1 MRVDNKKTLILIDGH
16 ALAFRSY
23 FALERTGMKT
33 TDKVPTWAVFGFFK
47 AVFDLL
53 KNQEIKP
60 DAIAVA
66 FDVGRQTFRVEH
78 YDQYK
83 ANRETMPDT
92 LRSQMGLICEG
103 LQALNIPMYTKE
115 GFEADDVIGTITK
128 EASGQGHKTLILTG
142 DQDAFQLIDREGLV
156 SVLIPSKGELI
167 EYDWEKVHEEL
178 GGYRNQVVDYKAL
191 RGDTSDNIPGIRGI
205 GEKTAVKLL
214 TRFHNLENI
223 LNSTD
228 EIKEKALKQ
237 KLIDG
242 VEMAKMSQFL
252 ATIKRDVDID
262 FDINKTSLELPDVN
276 KVVEFLKKVQLFSF
290 LKNLNEILKPFDY
303 PEEVTKEI
311 SEIAADPKKSTPDPI
326 KSVGEQI
333 QLGLC
338 FEAAGAQESAPT
350 KKQKKEKLKNS
361 CHTITTEEDLKKLI
375 DTLNKQTLF
384 AFDTETTSV
393 NALEADLVGISLAYN
408 PDIQAS
414 NGKIEIKDTGA
425 KTESFYIPVFHRY
438 GEQLDLDYVVSML
451 KPVLE
456 SKNISKTLQ
465 NAKYDVNAL
474 LKYGIKTDGVIF
486 DTMLASYVKDPSR
499 KHGLKVQALEHL
511 DYMMKDI
518 DELIGKGKAQIT
530 MDCVPIEDASD
541 YACDDAFATL
551 ELTRYWA
558 QKLDDE
564 EKKLLYDIEL
574 PTCEVL
580 EKMEAAG
587 ITIDV
592 DYLHQLSNELA
603 ADLSNVEEK
612 VFKLA
617 GTSFNINSPRQV
629 GQILFEELKIKPK
642 GKKRGAKTFSTD
654 VKVLS
659 ELAKDYDI
667 AKYIL
672 DYRHFAKMKN
682 TYVDALPELISPYD
696 GKIHTSYNQTAT
708 VTGRLSSSNP
718 NLQNIPVRTELG
730 NRIRKAFIPSLPD
743 EQVLLSADY
752 SQIELRL
759 LAHCSGDEA
768 MIKAFRTGEDIHAEI
783 AAKIFNVPLEQV
795 TKEMRS
801 RAKAVNFGIV
811 YGQTRYGLAAALK
824 ISADE
829 AQDFIDKYF
838 ATYPGIKEYMEK
850 SVQSAYKNGYAKTM
864 FGRKRYLLD
873 ELVSSNHQIK
883 EFAQRAAINSPL
895 QGAAADLIKMAMV
908 DLDKKLQ
915 TTGSKSKILL
925 QVHDELILEVYK
937 DELDNTK
944 ELVKEAMELGQP
956 LDVPLVV
963 DFEVGST
970 WMQNNEEDG
979 SMENEEI

>member
-1 MRVDNKKTLILIDGH
+1 
-16 ALAFRSY
+16 
-23 FALERTGMKT
+23 MKT

-53 KNQEIKP
+53 RNQKIKP

-78 YDQYK
+78 YEQYK

-103 LQALNIPMYTKE
+103 LEALNIPVYTKE
-115 GFEADDVIGTITK
+115 GYEADDVIGTITK
-128 EASGQGHKTLILTG
+128 EASLQGHKTLILTG
-142 DQDAFQLIDREGLV
+142 DQDAFQLIDRDGLV

-167 EYDWEKVHEEL
+167 EYDWQKVYEKL
-178 GGYRNQVVDYKAL
+178 GVYPNQIVDYKAL

-214 TRFHNLENI
+214 SRFHNLENI

-228 EIKEKALKQ
+228 EIKEKALRQ
-237 KLIDG
+237 KIIDG
-242 VEMAKMSQFL
+242 VEIAKMSQFL
-252 ATIKRDVDID
+252 ATIKRDVDIN
-262 FDINKTSLELPDVN
+262 FDINKTSLVLPDVN
-276 KVVEFLKKVQLFSF
+276 RVADFLKKVQLFSF
-290 LKNLNEILKPFDY
+290 LKNLDEILSPFEY
-303 PEEVTKEI
+303 SEEVTKEI
-311 SEIAADPKKSTPDPI
+311 KELASDPMKPAVQKQENS
-326 KSVGEQI
+326 QM

-338 FEAAGAQESAPT
+338 FEAV
-350 KKQKKEKLKNS
+350 NS
-361 CHTITTEEDLKKLI
+361 SNLETTGVRERNFENIKHTVTTEKQLKELI
-375 DTLNKQTLF
+375 DTLKKMTLF

-393 NALEADLVGISLAYN
+393 NALEADIVGISIAYN
-408 PDIQAS
+408 NDIQAEQS
-414 NGKIEIKDTGA
+414 RIKINGYRE
-425 KTESFYIPVFHRY
+425 KTDSFYIPVFHKY
-438 GEQLDLDYVVSML
+438 GEQLDLDYVIDEL
-451 KPVLE
+451 KPLLE
-456 SKNISKTLQ
+456 DKNICKTLQ

-474 LKYGIKTDGVIF
+474 KKYGVYTQGVIF

-518 DELIGKGKAQIT
+518 ENLIGKGKSQIT
-530 MDCVPIEDASD
+530 MDCVAIEEASD

-551 ELTRYWA
+551 ELTRYWSEN
-558 QKLDDE
+558 LDDE

-574 PTCEVL
+574 PTGAVL
-580 EKMEAAG
+580 EKMETAG
-587 ITIDV
+587 ITV
-592 DYLHQLSNELA
+592 DTEYLKQLSIELG
-603 ADLSNVEEK
+603 ADIKNTEDK
-612 VFKLA
+612 IYKLA
-617 GTSFNINSPRQV
+617 GTSFNINSPKQV
-629 GQILFEELKIKPK
+629 GEILFERLGIKPK
-642 GKKRGAKTFSTD
+642 GKKRGAKNFSTD

-659 ELAKDYDI
+659 ELAKDYEI

-682 TYVDALPELISPYD
+682 TYVDTLPELISPYD

-730 NRIRKAFIPSLPD
+730 NRIRKAFVPSFRN

-759 LAHCSGDEA
+759 LAHCSGDET
-768 MIKAFRTGEDIHAEI
+768 MIRAFNTGEDIHAEI
-783 AAKIFNVPLEQV
+783 AAKVFNVPLNEV

-824 ISADE
+824 ISVDE
-829 AQDFIDKYF
+829 AQDFIDRYF
-838 ATYPGIKEYMEK
+838 LTYPGVKEYMEK
-850 SVQSAYKNGYAKTM
+850 SIQYAYDNGYAKTM

-873 ELVSSNHQIK
+873 ELLSSNHQIK

-895 QGAAADLIKMAMV
+895 QGAAADLIKMAMI
-908 DLDKKLQ
+908 DLDNRIRKENL
-915 TTGSKSKILL
+915 KSQILL

-937 DELDNTK
+937 NELETVK
-944 ELVKEAMELGQP
+944 KLVREAMELGQP
-956 LDVPLVV
+956 LSVPLVV
-963 DFEVGST
+963 DFEIGAT
-970 WMQNNEEDG
+970 WMQNDEEDG
-979 SMENEEI
+979 SIENEEI

>member
-1 MRVDNKKTLILIDGH
+1 
-16 ALAFRSY
+16 
-23 FALERTGMKT
+23 MKT

-53 KNQEIKP
+53 RNQRIKP

-78 YDQYK
+78 YEQYK

-103 LQALNIPMYTKE
+103 LEALNIPVYTKE
-115 GFEADDVIGTITK
+115 GYEADDVIGTITK
-128 EASGQGHKTLILTG
+128 EASLQGHKTLILTG
-142 DQDAFQLIDREGLV
+142 DQDAFQLIDRDGLV

-167 EYDWEKVHEEL
+167 EYDWQKVYEKL
-178 GGYRNQVVDYKAL
+178 GVYPNQIVDYKAL

-214 TRFHNLENI
+214 SRFHNLENI

-228 EIKEKALKQ
+228 EIKEKALRQ
-237 KLIDG
+237 KIIDG
-242 VEMAKMSQFL
+242 VEIAKMSQFL
-252 ATIKRDVDID
+252 ATIKRDVDIN
-262 FDINKTSLELPDVN
+262 FDINKTSLVLPDVN
-276 KVVEFLKKVQLFSF
+276 RVADFLKKVQLFSF
-290 LKNLNEILKPFDY
+290 LKNLDEILSPFEY
-303 PEEVTKEI
+303 SEEVTKEI
-311 SEIAADPKKSTPDPI
+311 KELASDPMKPAVQKQENS
-326 KSVGEQI
+326 QM

-338 FEAAGAQESAPT
+338 FEAV
-350 KKQKKEKLKNS
+350 NS
-361 CHTITTEEDLKKLI
+361 SNLETTGVRERNFENIKHTVTTENQLKELI
-375 DTLNKQTLF
+375 DTLKKMTLF
-384 AFDTETTSV
+384 AIDTETTSV
-393 NALEADLVGISLAYN
+393 NALEADIVGISVAYN
-408 PDIQAS
+408 SDIQAEQGRIKI
-414 NGKIEIKDTGA
+414 NGYRE
-425 KTESFYIPVFHRY
+425 KTESFYIPVFHKY
-438 GEQLDLDYVVSML
+438 GEQLDLDYVIEEL
-451 KPVLE
+451 KPLLE
-456 SKNISKTLQ
+456 DKNICKTLQ
-465 NAKYDVNAL
+465 NAKFDVNAL
-474 LKYGIKTDGVIF
+474 KKYGVYTQGVIF

-518 DELIGKGKAQIT
+518 ENLIGKGKSQIT
-530 MDCVPIEDASD
+530 MDCVAIEEASD

-551 ELTRYWA
+551 ELTRYWSEN
-558 QKLDDE
+558 LDDE

-574 PTCEVL
+574 PTGAVL
-580 EKMEAAG
+580 EKMETAG
-587 ITIDV
+587 ITV
-592 DYLHQLSNELA
+592 DTEYLKQLSIELG
-603 ADLSNVEEK
+603 ADLENTEDK
-612 VFKLA
+612 IYKLA
-617 GTSFNINSPRQV
+617 GTSFNINSPKQV
-629 GQILFEELKIKPK
+629 GEILFERLGIKPK
-642 GKKRGAKTFSTD
+642 GKKRGAKNFSTD

-659 ELAKDYDI
+659 ELAKDYEI

-730 NRIRKAFIPSLPD
+730 NRIRKAFVPSFRN

-759 LAHCSGDEA
+759 LAHCSGDET
-768 MIKAFRTGEDIHAEI
+768 MIRAFNTGEDIHAEI
-783 AAKIFNVPLEQV
+783 AAKVFNVPLNEV

-811 YGQTRYGLAAALK
+811 YGQTRYGLASALK

-829 AQDFIDKYF
+829 AQDFIDRYF
-838 ATYPGIKEYMEK
+838 LTYPGVKEYMEK
-850 SVQSAYKNGYAKTM
+850 SIQYAYDNGYAKTM

-873 ELVSSNHQIK
+873 ELLSSNHQIK

-895 QGAAADLIKMAMV
+895 QGAAADLIKMAMIE
-908 DLDKKLQ
+908 LDNRIEKENL
-915 TTGSKSKILL
+915 KSQILL

-937 DELDNTK
+937 NELETVK
-944 ELVKEAMELGQP
+944 KLVREAMELGQP
-956 LDVPLVV
+956 LSVPLVV
-963 DFEVGST
+963 DFEIGAT
-970 WMQNNEEDG
+970 WMQNDEEDG
-979 SMENEEI
+979 SIENEEI

>member
-1 MRVDNKKTLILIDGH
+1 MKNKKTLILIDGH

-53 KNQEIKP
+53 RNQRIKP

-78 YDQYK
+78 YEQYK

-103 LQALNIPMYTKE
+103 LEALNIPVYTKE
-115 GFEADDVIGTITK
+115 GYEADDVIGTITK
-128 EASGQGHKTLILTG
+128 EASQQGHKTLILTG
-142 DQDAFQLIDREGLV
+142 DQDAFQLIDRDGLV

-167 EYDWEKVHEEL
+167 EYDWQKVYEKL
-178 GGYRNQVVDYKAL
+178 GVYPNQIVDYKAL

-214 TRFHNLENI
+214 SRFHNLENI

-228 EIKEKALKQ
+228 EIKEKALRQ
-237 KLIDG
+237 KIIDG
-242 VEMAKMSQFL
+242 VEIAKMSQFL
-252 ATIKRDVDID
+252 ATIKRDVDIN
-262 FDINKTSLELPDVN
+262 FDINKTSLVLPDVN
-276 KVVEFLKKVQLFSF
+276 RVADFLKKVQLFSF
-290 LKNLNEILKPFDY
+290 LKNLDEILSPFEY
-303 PEEVTKEI
+303 SEEVTKEI
-311 SEIAADPKKSTPDPI
+311 KELASDPMKPAVQKQGNS
-326 KSVGEQI
+326 QM

-338 FEAAGAQESAPT
+338 FEAV
-350 KKQKKEKLKNS
+350 NS
-361 CHTITTEEDLKKLI
+361 SNLETTGVRERNFENIKHTVTTENQLKELI
-375 DTLNKQTLF
+375 DTLKKMTLF
-384 AFDTETTSV
+384 AIDTETTSV
-393 NALEADLVGISLAYN
+393 NALEADIVGISVAYN
-408 PDIQAS
+408 SDIQAEQGRIKI
-414 NGKIEIKDTGA
+414 NGYRE
-425 KTESFYIPVFHRY
+425 KTESFYIPVFHKY
-438 GEQLDLDYVVSML
+438 GEQLDLDYVIEEL
-451 KPVLE
+451 KPLLE
-456 SKNISKTLQ
+456 DKNICKTLQ

-474 LKYGIKTDGVIF
+474 KKYGVYTQGVIF

-518 DELIGKGKAQIT
+518 ENLIGKGKSQIT
-530 MDCVPIEDASD
+530 MDCVAIEEASD

-551 ELTRYWA
+551 ELTRYWSEN
-558 QKLDDE
+558 LDDE

-574 PTCEVL
+574 PTGAVL
-580 EKMEAAG
+580 EKMETAG
-587 ITIDV
+587 ITV
-592 DYLHQLSNELA
+592 DTEYLKQLSIELG
-603 ADLSNVEEK
+603 ADLENTEDK
-612 VFKLA
+612 IYKLA
-617 GTSFNINSPRQV
+617 GTSFNINSPKQV
-629 GQILFEELKIKPK
+629 GEILFERLGIKPK
-642 GKKRGAKTFSTD
+642 GKKRGAKNFSTD

-659 ELAKDYDI
+659 ELAKDYEI

-682 TYVDALPELISPYD
+682 TYVDTLPELISPYD

-730 NRIRKAFIPSLPD
+730 NRIRKAFVPSFRN

-759 LAHCSGDEA
+759 LAHCSGDET
-768 MIKAFRTGEDIHAEI
+768 MIRAFNTGEDIHAEI
-783 AAKIFNVPLEQV
+783 AAKVFNVPLNEV

-811 YGQTRYGLAAALK
+811 YGQTRYGLASALK

-829 AQDFIDKYF
+829 AQDFIDRYF
-838 ATYPGIKEYMEK
+838 LTYPGVKEYMEK
-850 SVQSAYKNGYAKTM
+850 SIQYAYDNGYAKTM

-873 ELVSSNHQIK
+873 ELLSSNHQIK

-895 QGAAADLIKMAMV
+895 QGAAADLIKMAMIE
-908 DLDKKLQ
+908 LDNRIEKENL
-915 TTGSKSKILL
+915 KSQILL

-937 DELDNTK
+937 NELETVK
-944 ELVKEAMELGQP
+944 KLVREAMELGQP
-956 LDVPLVV
+956 LSVPLVV
-963 DFEVGST
+963 DFEIGAT
-970 WMQNNEEDG
+970 WMQNDEEDG
-979 SMENEEI
+979 SIENEEI

>member
-1 MRVDNKKTLILIDGH
+1 MKNKKTLILIDGH

-53 KNQEIKP
+53 RNQRIKP

-78 YDQYK
+78 YEQYK

-103 LQALNIPMYTKE
+103 LEALNIPVYTKE
-115 GFEADDVIGTITK
+115 GYEADDVIGTITK
-128 EASGQGHKTLILTG
+128 EASLQGHKTLILTG
-142 DQDAFQLIDREGLV
+142 DQDAFQLIDRDGLV

-167 EYDWEKVHEEL
+167 EYDWQKVYEKL
-178 GGYRNQVVDYKAL
+178 GVYPNQIVDYKAL

-214 TRFHNLENI
+214 SRFHNLENI

-228 EIKEKALKQ
+228 EIKEKALRQ
-237 KLIDG
+237 KIIDG
-242 VEMAKMSQFL
+242 VEIAKMSQFL
-252 ATIKRDVDID
+252 ATIKRDVDIN
-262 FDINKTSLELPDVN
+262 FDINKTSLVLPDVN
-276 KVVEFLKKVQLFSF
+276 RVADFLKKVQLFSF
-290 LKNLNEILKPFDY
+290 LKNLDEILSPFEY
-303 PEEVTKEI
+303 SEEVTKEI
-311 SEIAADPKKSTPDPI
+311 KELASDPMKPAVQKQENS
-326 KSVGEQI
+326 QM

-338 FEAAGAQESAPT
+338 FEAV
-350 KKQKKEKLKNS
+350 NS
-361 CHTITTEEDLKKLI
+361 SNLETTGVRERNFENIKHTVTTENQLKELI
-375 DTLNKQTLF
+375 DTLKKMTLF
-384 AFDTETTSV
+384 AIDTETTSV
-393 NALEADLVGISLAYN
+393 NALEADIVGISVAYN
-408 PDIQAS
+408 SDIQAEQGRIKI
-414 NGKIEIKDTGA
+414 NGYRE
-425 KTESFYIPVFHRY
+425 KTESFYIPVFHKY
-438 GEQLDLDYVVSML
+438 GEQLDLDYVIEEL
-451 KPVLE
+451 KPLLE
-456 SKNISKTLQ
+456 DKNICKTLQ
-465 NAKYDVNAL
+465 NAKFDVNAL
-474 LKYGIKTDGVIF
+474 KKYGVYTQGVIF

-518 DELIGKGKAQIT
+518 ENLIGKGKSQIT
-530 MDCVPIEDASD
+530 MDCVAIEEASD

-551 ELTRYWA
+551 ELTRYWSEN
-558 QKLDDE
+558 LDDE

-574 PTCEVL
+574 PTGAVL
-580 EKMEAAG
+580 EKMETAG
-587 ITIDV
+587 ITV
-592 DYLHQLSNELA
+592 DTEYLKQLSIELG
-603 ADLSNVEEK
+603 ADLENTEDK
-612 VFKLA
+612 IYKLA
-617 GTSFNINSPRQV
+617 GTSFNINSPKQV
-629 GQILFEELKIKPK
+629 GEILFERLGIKPK
-642 GKKRGAKTFSTD
+642 GKKRGAKNFSTD

-659 ELAKDYDI
+659 ELAKDYEI

-682 TYVDALPELISPYD
+682 TYVDTLPELISPYD

-730 NRIRKAFIPSLPD
+730 NRIRKAFVPSFRN

-759 LAHCSGDEA
+759 LAHCSGDET
-768 MIKAFRTGEDIHAEI
+768 MIRAFNTGEDIHAEI
-783 AAKIFNVPLEQV
+783 AAKVFNVPLNEV

-811 YGQTRYGLAAALK
+811 YGQTRYGLASALK

-829 AQDFIDKYF
+829 AQDFIDRYF
-838 ATYPGIKEYMEK
+838 LTYPGVKEYMEK
-850 SVQSAYKNGYAKTM
+850 SIQYAYDNGYAKTM

-873 ELVSSNHQIK
+873 ELLSSNHQIK

-895 QGAAADLIKMAMV
+895 QGAAADLIKMAMIE
-908 DLDKKLQ
+908 LDNRIEKENL
-915 TTGSKSKILL
+915 KSQILL

-937 DELDNTK
+937 NELETVK
-944 ELVKEAMELGQP
+944 KLVREAMELGQP
-956 LDVPLVV
+956 LSVPLVV
-963 DFEVGST
+963 DFEIGAT
-970 WMQNNEEDG
+970 WMQNDEEDG
-979 SMENEEI
+979 SIENEEI

>member
-1 MRVDNKKTLILIDGH
+1 
-16 ALAFRSY
+16 
-23 FALERTGMKT
+23 MKT

-53 KNQEIKP
+53 RNQRIKP

-78 YDQYK
+78 YEQYK

-103 LQALNIPMYTKE
+103 LEALNIPVYTKE
-115 GFEADDVIGTITK
+115 GYEADDVIGTITK
-128 EASGQGHKTLILTG
+128 EASLQGHKTLILTG
-142 DQDAFQLIDREGLV
+142 DQDAFQLIDRDGLV

-167 EYDWEKVHEEL
+167 EYDWQKVYEKL
-178 GGYRNQVVDYKAL
+178 GVYPNQIVDYKAL

-214 TRFHNLENI
+214 SRFHNLENI
-223 LNSTD
+223 LNSPD
-228 EIKEKALKQ
+228 EIKEKALRQ
-237 KLIDG
+237 KIIDG
-242 VEMAKMSQFL
+242 VEIAKMSQFL
-252 ATIKRDVDID
+252 ATIKRDVDIN
-262 FDINKTSLELPDVN
+262 FDINKTSLVLPDVN
-276 KVVEFLKKVQLFSF
+276 RVADFLKKVQLFSF
-290 LKNLNEILKPFDY
+290 LKNLDEILSPFEY
-303 PEEVTKEI
+303 SEEVTKEI
-311 SEIAADPKKSTPDPI
+311 KELASDPMKPAVQKQENS
-326 KSVGEQI
+326 QM

-338 FEAAGAQESAPT
+338 FEAV
-350 KKQKKEKLKNS
+350 NS
-361 CHTITTEEDLKKLI
+361 SNLETTGVRERNFENIKHTVTTENQLKELI
-375 DTLNKQTLF
+375 DTLKKMTLF

-393 NALEADLVGISLAYN
+393 NALEADIVGISVAYN
-408 PDIQAS
+408 SDIQAEQGRIKI
-414 NGKIEIKDTGA
+414 NGYRE
-425 KTESFYIPVFHRY
+425 KTESFYIPVFHKY
-438 GEQLDLDYVVSML
+438 GEQLDLDYVIEEL
-451 KPVLE
+451 KPLLE
-456 SKNISKTLQ
+456 DKNICKTLQ

-474 LKYGIKTDGVIF
+474 KKYGVYTQGVIF

-518 DELIGKGKAQIT
+518 ENLIGKGKSQIT
-530 MDCVPIEDASD
+530 MDCVAIEEASD

-551 ELTRYWA
+551 ELTRYWSEN
-558 QKLDDE
+558 LDDE

-574 PTCEVL
+574 PTGAVL
-580 EKMEAAG
+580 EKMETAG
-587 ITIDV
+587 ITV
-592 DYLHQLSNELA
+592 DTEYLKQLSIELG
-603 ADLSNVEEK
+603 ADLENTEDK
-612 VFKLA
+612 IYKLA
-617 GTSFNINSPRQV
+617 GTSFNINSPKQV
-629 GQILFEELKIKPK
+629 GEILFERLGIKPK
-642 GKKRGAKTFSTD
+642 GKKRGAKNFSTD

-659 ELAKDYDI
+659 ELAKDYEI

-682 TYVDALPELISPYD
+682 TYVDTLPELISPYD

-730 NRIRKAFIPSLPD
+730 NRIRKAFVPSFRN

-759 LAHCSGDEA
+759 LAHCSGDET
-768 MIKAFRTGEDIHAEI
+768 MIRAFNTGEDIHAEI
-783 AAKIFNVPLEQV
+783 AAKVFNVPLNEV

-811 YGQTRYGLAAALK
+811 YGQTRYGLASALK

-829 AQDFIDKYF
+829 AQDFIDRYF
-838 ATYPGIKEYMEK
+838 LTYPGVKEYMEK
-850 SVQSAYKNGYAKTM
+850 SIQYAYDNGYAKTM

-873 ELVSSNHQIK
+873 ELLSSNHQIK

-895 QGAAADLIKMAMV
+895 QGAAADLIKMAMIE
-908 DLDKKLQ
+908 LDNRIEKENL
-915 TTGSKSKILL
+915 KSQILL

-937 DELDNTK
+937 NELETVK
-944 ELVKEAMELGQP
+944 KLVREAMELGQP
-956 LDVPLVV
+956 LSVPLVV
-963 DFEVGST
+963 DFEIGAT
-970 WMQNNEEDG
+970 WMQNDEEDG
-979 SMENEEI
+979 SIENEEI

>member
-1 MRVDNKKTLILIDGH
+1 MKNKKTLILIDGH

-53 KNQEIKP
+53 RNQRIKP

-78 YDQYK
+78 YEQYK

-103 LQALNIPMYTKE
+103 LEALNIPVYTKE
-115 GFEADDVIGTITK
+115 GYEADDVIGTITK
-128 EASGQGHKTLILTG
+128 EASLQGHKTLILTG
-142 DQDAFQLIDREGLV
+142 DQDAFQLIDRDGLV

-167 EYDWEKVHEEL
+167 EYDWQKVYEKL
-178 GGYRNQVVDYKAL
+178 GVYPNQIVDYKAL

-214 TRFHNLENI
+214 SRFHNLENI

-228 EIKEKALKQ
+228 EIKEKALRQ
-237 KLIDG
+237 KIIDG
-242 VEMAKMSQFL
+242 VEIAKMSQFL
-252 ATIKRDVDID
+252 ATIKRDVDIN
-262 FDINKTSLELPDVN
+262 FDINKTSLVLPDVN
-276 KVVEFLKKVQLFSF
+276 RVADFLKKVQLFSF
-290 LKNLNEILKPFDY
+290 LKNLDEILSPFEY
-303 PEEVTKEI
+303 SEEVTKEI
-311 SEIAADPKKSTPDPI
+311 KELASDPMKPAVQKQENS
-326 KSVGEQI
+326 QM

-338 FEAAGAQESAPT
+338 FEAV
-350 KKQKKEKLKNS
+350 NS
-361 CHTITTEEDLKKLI
+361 SNLETTGVRERNFENIKHTVTTENQLKELI
-375 DTLNKQTLF
+375 DTLKKMTLF
-384 AFDTETTSV
+384 AIDTETTSV
-393 NALEADLVGISLAYN
+393 NALEADIVGISVAYN
-408 PDIQAS
+408 SDIQAEQGRIKI
-414 NGKIEIKDTGA
+414 NGYRE
-425 KTESFYIPVFHRY
+425 KTESFYIPVFHKY
-438 GEQLDLDYVVSML
+438 GEQLDLDYVIEEL
-451 KPVLE
+451 KPLLE
-456 SKNISKTLQ
+456 DKNICKTLQ
-465 NAKYDVNAL
+465 NAKFDVNAL
-474 LKYGIKTDGVIF
+474 KKYGVYTQGVIF

-518 DELIGKGKAQIT
+518 ENLIGKGKSQIT
-530 MDCVPIEDASD
+530 MDCVAIEEASD

-551 ELTRYWA
+551 ELTRYWSEN
-558 QKLDDE
+558 LDDE

-574 PTCEVL
+574 PTGAVL
-580 EKMEAAG
+580 EKMETAG
-587 ITIDV
+587 ITV
-592 DYLHQLSNELA
+592 DTEYLKQLSIELG
-603 ADLSNVEEK
+603 ADLENTEDK
-612 VFKLA
+612 IYKLA
-617 GTSFNINSPRQV
+617 GTSFNINSPKQV
-629 GQILFEELKIKPK
+629 GEILFERLGIKPK
-642 GKKRGAKTFSTD
+642 GKKRGAKNFSTD

-659 ELAKDYDI
+659 ELAKDYEI

-730 NRIRKAFIPSLPD
+730 NRIRKAFVPSFRN

-759 LAHCSGDEA
+759 LAHCSGDET
-768 MIKAFRTGEDIHAEI
+768 MIRAFNTGEDIHAEI
-783 AAKIFNVPLEQV
+783 AAKVFNVPLNEV

-811 YGQTRYGLAAALK
+811 YGQTRYGLASALK

-829 AQDFIDKYF
+829 AQDFIDRYF
-838 ATYPGIKEYMEK
+838 LTYPGVKEYMEK
-850 SVQSAYKNGYAKTM
+850 SIQYAYDNGYAKTM

-873 ELVSSNHQIK
+873 ELLSSNHQIK

-895 QGAAADLIKMAMV
+895 QGAAADLIKMAMIE
-908 DLDKKLQ
+908 LDNRIEKENL
-915 TTGSKSKILL
+915 KSQILL

-937 DELDNTK
+937 NELETVK
-944 ELVKEAMELGQP
+944 KLVREAMELGQP
-956 LDVPLVV
+956 LSVPLVV
-963 DFEVGST
+963 DFEIGAT
-970 WMQNNEEDG
+970 WMQNDEEDG
-979 SMENEEI
+979 SIENEEI

>member
-1 MRVDNKKTLILIDGH
+1 MKNKKTLILIDGH

-53 KNQEIKP
+53 RNQRIKP

-78 YDQYK
+78 YEQYK

-103 LQALNIPMYTKE
+103 LEALNIPVYTKE
-115 GFEADDVIGTITK
+115 GYEADDVIGTITK
-128 EASGQGHKTLILTG
+128 EASQQGHKTLILTG
-142 DQDAFQLIDREGLV
+142 DQDAFQLIDRDGLV

-167 EYDWEKVHEEL
+167 EYDWQKVYEKL
-178 GGYRNQVVDYKAL
+178 GVYPNQIVDYKAL

-214 TRFHNLENI
+214 SRFHNLENI

-228 EIKEKALKQ
+228 EIKEKALRQ
-237 KLIDG
+237 KIIDG
-242 VEMAKMSQFL
+242 VEIAKMSQFL
-252 ATIKRDVDID
+252 ATIKRDVDIN
-262 FDINKTSLELPDVN
+262 FDINKTSLVLPDVN
-276 KVVEFLKKVQLFSF
+276 RVADFLKKVQLFSF
-290 LKNLNEILKPFDY
+290 LKNLDEILSPFEY
-303 PEEVTKEI
+303 SEEVTKEI
-311 SEIAADPKKSTPDPI
+311 KELASDPMKPAVQKQENS
-326 KSVGEQI
+326 QM

-338 FEAAGAQESAPT
+338 FEAV
-350 KKQKKEKLKNS
+350 NS
-361 CHTITTEEDLKKLI
+361 SNLETTGVRERNFENIKHTVTTENQLKELI
-375 DTLNKQTLF
+375 DTLKKMTLF
-384 AFDTETTSV
+384 AIDTETTSV
-393 NALEADLVGISLAYN
+393 NALEADIVGISVAYN
-408 PDIQAS
+408 SDIQAEQGRIKI
-414 NGKIEIKDTGA
+414 NGYRE
-425 KTESFYIPVFHRY
+425 KTESFYIPVFHKY
-438 GEQLDLDYVVSML
+438 GEQLDLDYVIEEL
-451 KPVLE
+451 KPLLE
-456 SKNISKTLQ
+456 DKNICKTLQ

-474 LKYGIKTDGVIF
+474 KKYGVYTQGVIF

-518 DELIGKGKAQIT
+518 ENLIGKGKSQIT
-530 MDCVPIEDASD
+530 MDCVAIEEASD

-551 ELTRYWA
+551 ELTRYWSEN
-558 QKLDDE
+558 LDDE

-574 PTCEVL
+574 PAGAVL
-580 EKMEAAG
+580 EKMETAG
-587 ITIDV
+587 ITV
-592 DYLHQLSNELA
+592 DTEYLKQLSIELG
-603 ADLSNVEEK
+603 ADLENTEDK
-612 VFKLA
+612 IYKLA
-617 GTSFNINSPRQV
+617 GTSFNINSPKQV
-629 GQILFEELKIKPK
+629 GEILFERLGIKPK
-642 GKKRGAKTFSTD
+642 GKKRGAKNFSTD

-659 ELAKDYDI
+659 ELAKDYEI

-682 TYVDALPELISPYD
+682 TYVDTLPELISPYD

-730 NRIRKAFIPSLPD
+730 NRIRKAFVPSFRN

-759 LAHCSGDEA
+759 LAHCSGDET
-768 MIKAFRTGEDIHAEI
+768 MIRAFNTGEDIHAEI
-783 AAKIFNVPLEQV
+783 AAKVFNVPLNEV

-811 YGQTRYGLAAALK
+811 YGQTRYGLASALK

-829 AQDFIDKYF
+829 AQDFIDRYF
-838 ATYPGIKEYMEK
+838 LTYPGVKEYMEK
-850 SVQSAYKNGYAKTM
+850 SIQYAYDNGYAKTM

-873 ELVSSNHQIK
+873 ELLSSNHQIK

-895 QGAAADLIKMAMV
+895 QGAAADLIKMAMIE
-908 DLDKKLQ
+908 LDNRIEKENL
-915 TTGSKSKILL
+915 KSQILL

-937 DELDNTK
+937 NELETVK
-944 ELVKEAMELGQP
+944 KLVREAMELGQP
-956 LDVPLVV
+956 LSVPLVV
-963 DFEVGST
+963 DFEIGAT
-970 WMQNNEEDG
+970 WMQNDEEDG
-979 SMENEEI
+979 SIENEEI

>member
-1 MRVDNKKTLILIDGH
+1 MKNKKTLILIDGH

-53 KNQEIKP
+53 RNQRIKP

-78 YDQYK
+78 YEQYK

-103 LQALNIPMYTKE
+103 LEALNIPVYTKE
-115 GFEADDVIGTITK
+115 GYEADDVIGTITK
-128 EASGQGHKTLILTG
+128 EASLQGHKTLILTG
-142 DQDAFQLIDREGLV
+142 DQDAFQLIDRDGLV

-167 EYDWEKVHEEL
+167 EYDWQKVYEKL
-178 GGYRNQVVDYKAL
+178 GVYPNQIVDYKAL

-214 TRFHNLENI
+214 SRFHNLENI

-228 EIKEKALKQ
+228 EIKEKALRQ
-237 KLIDG
+237 KIIDG
-242 VEMAKMSQFL
+242 VEIAKMSQFL
-252 ATIKRDVDID
+252 ATIKRDVDIN
-262 FDINKTSLELPDVN
+262 FDINKTSLVLPDVN
-276 KVVEFLKKVQLFSF
+276 RVADFLKKVQLFSF
-290 LKNLNEILKPFDY
+290 LKNLDEILSPFEY
-303 PEEVTKEI
+303 SEEVTKEI
-311 SEIAADPKKSTPDPI
+311 KELASDPMKPAVQKQGNS
-326 KSVGEQI
+326 QM

-338 FEAAGAQESAPT
+338 FEAV
-350 KKQKKEKLKNS
+350 NS
-361 CHTITTEEDLKKLI
+361 SNLETTGVRERNFENIKHTVTTENQLKELI
-375 DTLNKQTLF
+375 DTLKKMTLF
-384 AFDTETTSV
+384 AIDTETTSV
-393 NALEADLVGISLAYN
+393 NALEADIVGISVAYN
-408 PDIQAS
+408 SDIQAEQGRIKI
-414 NGKIEIKDTGA
+414 NGYRE
-425 KTESFYIPVFHRY
+425 KTESFYIPVFHKY
-438 GEQLDLDYVVSML
+438 GEQLDLDYVIEEL
-451 KPVLE
+451 KPLLE
-456 SKNISKTLQ
+456 DKNICKTLQ

-474 LKYGIKTDGVIF
+474 KKYGVYTQGVIF

-518 DELIGKGKAQIT
+518 ENLIGKGKSQIT
-530 MDCVPIEDASD
+530 MDCVAIEEASD

-551 ELTRYWA
+551 ELTRYWSEN
-558 QKLDDE
+558 LDDE

-574 PTCEVL
+574 PAGAVL
-580 EKMEAAG
+580 EKMETAG
-587 ITIDV
+587 ITV
-592 DYLHQLSNELA
+592 DTEYLKQLSIELG
-603 ADLSNVEEK
+603 ADLENTEDK
-612 VFKLA
+612 IYKLA
-617 GTSFNINSPRQV
+617 GTSFNINSPKQV
-629 GQILFEELKIKPK
+629 GEILFERLGIKPK
-642 GKKRGAKTFSTD
+642 GKKRGAKNFSTD

-659 ELAKDYDI
+659 ELAKDYEI

-682 TYVDALPELISPYD
+682 TYVDTLPELISPYD

-730 NRIRKAFIPSLPD
+730 NRIRKAFVPSFRN

-768 MIKAFRTGEDIHAEI
+768 MIRAFNTGEDIHAEI
-783 AAKIFNVPLEQV
+783 AAKVFNVPLNEV

-811 YGQTRYGLAAALK
+811 YGQTRYGLASALK

-829 AQDFIDKYF
+829 AQDFIDRYF
-838 ATYPGIKEYMEK
+838 LTYPGVKEYMEK
-850 SVQSAYKNGYAKTM
+850 SIQYAYDNGYAKTM

-873 ELVSSNHQIK
+873 ELLSSNHQIK

-895 QGAAADLIKMAMV
+895 QGAAADLIKMAMIE
-908 DLDKKLQ
+908 LDNRIEKENL
-915 TTGSKSKILL
+915 KSQILL

-937 DELDNTK
+937 NELETVK
-944 ELVKEAMELGQP
+944 KLVREAMELGQP
-956 LDVPLVV
+956 LSVPLVV
-963 DFEVGST
+963 DFEIGAT
-970 WMQNNEEDG
+970 WMQNDEEDG
-979 SMENEEI
+979 SIENEEI

>member
-1 MRVDNKKTLILIDGH
+1 MKNKKTLILIDGH

-53 KNQEIKP
+53 RNQRIKP

-78 YDQYK
+78 YEQYK

-103 LQALNIPMYTKE
+103 LEALNIPVYTKE
-115 GFEADDVIGTITK
+115 GYEADDVIGTITK
-128 EASGQGHKTLILTG
+128 EASLQGHKTLILTG
-142 DQDAFQLIDREGLV
+142 DQDAFQLIDRDGLV

-167 EYDWEKVHEEL
+167 EYDWQKVYEKL
-178 GGYRNQVVDYKAL
+178 GVYPNQIVDYKAL
-191 RGDTSDNIPGIRGI
+191 RGDTSDNIPGIMGI

-214 TRFHNLENI
+214 SRFHNLENI

-228 EIKEKALKQ
+228 EIKEKALRQ
-237 KLIDG
+237 KIIDG
-242 VEMAKMSQFL
+242 VEIAKMSQFL
-252 ATIKRDVDID
+252 ATIKRDVDIN
-262 FDINKTSLELPDVN
+262 FDINKTSLVLPDVN
-276 KVVEFLKKVQLFSF
+276 RVADFLKKVQLFSF
-290 LKNLNEILKPFDY
+290 LKNLDEILSPFEY
-303 PEEVTKEI
+303 SEEVTKEI
-311 SEIAADPKKSTPDPI
+311 KELASDPMKPAVQKQENS
-326 KSVGEQI
+326 QM

-338 FEAAGAQESAPT
+338 FEAV
-350 KKQKKEKLKNS
+350 NS
-361 CHTITTEEDLKKLI
+361 SNLETTGVRERNFENIKHTVTTENQLKELI
-375 DTLNKQTLF
+375 DTLKKMTLF
-384 AFDTETTSV
+384 AIDTETTSV
-393 NALEADLVGISLAYN
+393 NALEADIVGISVAYN
-408 PDIQAS
+408 SDIQAEQGRIKI
-414 NGKIEIKDTGA
+414 NGYRE
-425 KTESFYIPVFHRY
+425 KTESFYIPVFHKY
-438 GEQLDLDYVVSML
+438 GEQLDLDYVIEEL
-451 KPVLE
+451 KPLLE
-456 SKNISKTLQ
+456 DKNICKTLQ

-474 LKYGIKTDGVIF
+474 KKYGVYTQGAIF

-518 DELIGKGKAQIT
+518 ENLIGKGKSQIT
-530 MDCVPIEDASD
+530 MDCVAIEEASD

-551 ELTRYWA
+551 ELTRYWSEN
-558 QKLDDE
+558 LDDE

-574 PTCEVL
+574 PTGAVL
-580 EKMEAAG
+580 EKMETAG
-587 ITIDV
+587 ITV
-592 DYLHQLSNELA
+592 DTEYLKQLSIELG
-603 ADLSNVEEK
+603 ADLENTEDK
-612 VFKLA
+612 IYKLA
-617 GTSFNINSPRQV
+617 GTSFNINSPKQV
-629 GQILFEELKIKPK
+629 GEILFERLGIKPK
-642 GKKRGAKTFSTD
+642 GKKRGAKNFSTD

-659 ELAKDYDI
+659 ELAKDYEI

-682 TYVDALPELISPYD
+682 TYVDTLPELISPYD

-730 NRIRKAFIPSLPD
+730 NRIRKAFVPSFRN

-759 LAHCSGDEA
+759 LAHCSGDET
-768 MIKAFRTGEDIHAEI
+768 MIRAFNTGEDIHAEI
-783 AAKIFNVPLEQV
+783 AAKVFNVPLNEV

-811 YGQTRYGLAAALK
+811 YGQTRYGLASALK

-829 AQDFIDKYF
+829 AQDFIDRYF
-838 ATYPGIKEYMEK
+838 LTYPGVKEYMEK
-850 SVQSAYKNGYAKTM
+850 SIQYAYDNGYAKTM

-873 ELVSSNHQIK
+873 ELLSSNHQIK

-895 QGAAADLIKMAMV
+895 QGAAADLIKMAMIE
-908 DLDKKLQ
+908 LDNRIEKENL
-915 TTGSKSKILL
+915 KSQILL

-937 DELDNTK
+937 NELETVK
-944 ELVKEAMELGQP
+944 KLVREAMELGQP
-956 LDVPLVV
+956 LSVPLVV
-963 DFEVGST
+963 DFEIGAT
-970 WMQNNEEDG
+970 WMQNDEEDG
-979 SMENEEI
+979 SIENEEI

>member
-1 MRVDNKKTLILIDGH
+1 MKNKKTLILIDGH

-53 KNQEIKP
+53 RNQRIKP

-78 YDQYK
+78 YEQYK

-103 LQALNIPMYTKE
+103 LEALNIPVYTKE
-115 GFEADDVIGTITK
+115 GYEADDVIGTITK
-128 EASGQGHKTLILTG
+128 EASLQGHKTLILTG
-142 DQDAFQLIDREGLV
+142 DQDAFQLIDRDGLV

-167 EYDWEKVHEEL
+167 EYDWQKVYEKL
-178 GGYRNQVVDYKAL
+178 GVYPNQIVDYKAL

-214 TRFHNLENI
+214 SRFHNLENI

-228 EIKEKALKQ
+228 EIKEKAIRQ
-237 KLIDG
+237 KIIDG
-242 VEMAKMSQFL
+242 VEIAKMSQFL
-252 ATIKRDVDID
+252 ATIKRDVDIN
-262 FDINKTSLELPDVN
+262 FDINKTSLVLPDVN
-276 KVVEFLKKVQLFSF
+276 RVADFLKKVQLFSF
-290 LKNLNEILKPFDY
+290 LKNLDEILSPFEY
-303 PEEVTKEI
+303 SEEVTKEI
-311 SEIAADPKKSTPDPI
+311 KELASDPMKPAVQKQENS
-326 KSVGEQI
+326 QM

-338 FEAAGAQESAPT
+338 FEAV
-350 KKQKKEKLKNS
+350 NS
-361 CHTITTEEDLKKLI
+361 SNLETTGVRERNFENIKHTVTTENQLKELI
-375 DTLNKQTLF
+375 DTLKKMTLF
-384 AFDTETTSV
+384 AIDTETTSV
-393 NALEADLVGISLAYN
+393 NALEADIVGISVAYN
-408 PDIQAS
+408 SDIQAEQGRIKI
-414 NGKIEIKDTGA
+414 NGYRE
-425 KTESFYIPVFHRY
+425 KTESFYIPVFHKY
-438 GEQLDLDYVVSML
+438 GEQLDLDYVIDEL
-451 KPVLE
+451 KPLLE
-456 SKNISKTLQ
+456 DKNICKTLQ

-474 LKYGIKTDGVIF
+474 KKYGVYTQGVIF

-518 DELIGKGKAQIT
+518 ENLIGKGKSQIT
-530 MDCVPIEDASD
+530 MDCVAIEEASD

-551 ELTRYWA
+551 ELTRYWSEN
-558 QKLDDE
+558 LDDE

-574 PTCEVL
+574 PTGAVL
-580 EKMEAAG
+580 EKMETAG
-587 ITIDV
+587 ITV
-592 DYLHQLSNELA
+592 DTEYLKQLSIELG
-603 ADLSNVEEK
+603 ADLENTEDK
-612 VFKLA
+612 IYKLA
-617 GTSFNINSPRQV
+617 GTSFNINSPKQV
-629 GQILFEELKIKPK
+629 GEILFERLGIKPK
-642 GKKRGAKTFSTD
+642 GKKRGAKNFSTD

-659 ELAKDYDI
+659 ELAKDYEI

-682 TYVDALPELISPYD
+682 TYVDTLPELISPYD

-730 NRIRKAFIPSLPD
+730 NRIRKAFVPSFRN

-759 LAHCSGDEA
+759 LAHCSGDET
-768 MIKAFRTGEDIHAEI
+768 MIRAFNTGEDIHAEI
-783 AAKIFNVPLEQV
+783 AAKVFNVPLNEV

-811 YGQTRYGLAAALK
+811 YGQTRYGLASALK

-829 AQDFIDKYF
+829 AQDFIDRYF
-838 ATYPGIKEYMEK
+838 LTYPGVKEYMEK
-850 SVQSAYKNGYAKTM
+850 SIQYAYDNGYAKTM

-873 ELVSSNHQIK
+873 ELLSSNHQIK

-895 QGAAADLIKMAMV
+895 QGAAADLIKMAMIE
-908 DLDKKLQ
+908 LDNRIEKENL
-915 TTGSKSKILL
+915 KSQILL

-937 DELDNTK
+937 NELETVK
-944 ELVKEAMELGQP
+944 KLVREAMELGQP
-956 LDVPLVV
+956 LSVPLVV
-963 DFEVGST
+963 DFEIGAT
-970 WMQNNEEDG
+970 WMQNDEEDG
-979 SMENEEI
+979 SIENEEI

>member
-1 MRVDNKKTLILIDGH
+1 
-16 ALAFRSY
+16 
-23 FALERTGMKT
+23 MKT

-53 KNQEIKP
+53 RNQRIKP

-78 YDQYK
+78 YEQYK

-103 LQALNIPMYTKE
+103 LEALNIPVYTKE
-115 GFEADDVIGTITK
+115 GYEADDVIGTITK
-128 EASGQGHKTLILTG
+128 EASLQGHKTLILTG
-142 DQDAFQLIDREGLV
+142 DQDAFQLIDRDGLV

-167 EYDWEKVHEEL
+167 EYDWQKVYEKL
-178 GGYRNQVVDYKAL
+178 GVYPNQIVDYKAL

-214 TRFHNLENI
+214 SRFHNLENI

-228 EIKEKALKQ
+228 EIKEKALRQ
-237 KLIDG
+237 KIIDG
-242 VEMAKMSQFL
+242 VEIAKMSQFL
-252 ATIKRDVDID
+252 ATIKRDVDIN
-262 FDINKTSLELPDVN
+262 FDINKTSLVLPDVN
-276 KVVEFLKKVQLFSF
+276 RVADFLKKVQLFSF
-290 LKNLNEILKPFDY
+290 LKNLDEILSPFEY
-303 PEEVTKEI
+303 SEEVTKEI
-311 SEIAADPKKSTPDPI
+311 KELASDPMKPAVQKQENS
-326 KSVGEQI
+326 QM

-338 FEAAGAQESAPT
+338 FEAV
-350 KKQKKEKLKNS
+350 NS
-361 CHTITTEEDLKKLI
+361 SNLETTGVRERNFENIKHTVTTENQLKELI
-375 DTLNKQTLF
+375 DTLKKMTLF
-384 AFDTETTSV
+384 AIDTETTSV
-393 NALEADLVGISLAYN
+393 NALEADIVGISVAYN
-408 PDIQAS
+408 SDIQAEQGRIKI
-414 NGKIEIKDTGA
+414 NGYRE
-425 KTESFYIPVFHRY
+425 KTESFYIPVFHKY
-438 GEQLDLDYVVSML
+438 GEQLDLDYVIEEL
-451 KPVLE
+451 KPLLE
-456 SKNISKTLQ
+456 DKNICKTLQ

-474 LKYGIKTDGVIF
+474 KKYGVYTQGVIF

-518 DELIGKGKAQIT
+518 ENLIGKGKSQIT
-530 MDCVPIEDASD
+530 MDCVAIEEASD

-551 ELTRYWA
+551 ELTRYWSEN
-558 QKLDDE
+558 LDDE

-574 PTCEVL
+574 PTGAVL
-580 EKMEAAG
+580 EKMETAG
-587 ITIDV
+587 ITV
-592 DYLHQLSNELA
+592 DTEYLKQLSIELG
-603 ADLSNVEEK
+603 ADLENTEDK
-612 VFKLA
+612 IYKLA
-617 GTSFNINSPRQV
+617 GTSFNINSPKQV
-629 GQILFEELKIKPK
+629 GEILFERLGIKPK
-642 GKKRGAKTFSTD
+642 GKKRGAKNFSTD

-659 ELAKDYDI
+659 ELAKDYEI

-682 TYVDALPELISPYD
+682 TYVDTLPELISPYD

-730 NRIRKAFIPSLPD
+730 NRIRKAFVPSFRN

-759 LAHCSGDEA
+759 LAHCSGDET
-768 MIKAFRTGEDIHAEI
+768 MIRAFNTGEDIHAEI
-783 AAKIFNVPLEQV
+783 AAKVFNVPLNEV

-811 YGQTRYGLAAALK
+811 YGQTRYGLASALK

-829 AQDFIDKYF
+829 AQDFIDRYF
-838 ATYPGIKEYMEK
+838 LTYPGVKEYMEK
-850 SVQSAYKNGYAKTM
+850 SIQYAYDNGYAKTM

-873 ELVSSNHQIK
+873 ELLSSNHQIK

-895 QGAAADLIKMAMV
+895 QGAAADLIKMAMIE
-908 DLDKKLQ
+908 LDNRIEKENL
-915 TTGSKSKILL
+915 KSQILL

-937 DELDNTK
+937 NELETVK
-944 ELVKEAMELGQP
+944 KLVREAMELGQP
-956 LDVPLVV
+956 LSVPLVV
-963 DFEVGST
+963 DFEIGAT
-970 WMQNNEEDG
+970 WMQNDEEDG
-979 SMENEEI
+979 SIENEEI

>member
-1 MRVDNKKTLILIDGH
+1 MKNKKTLILIDGH

-53 KNQEIKP
+53 RNQRIKP

-78 YDQYK
+78 YEQYK

-103 LQALNIPMYTKE
+103 LEALNIPVYTKE
-115 GFEADDVIGTITK
+115 GYEADDVIGTITK
-128 EASGQGHKTLILTG
+128 EASLQGHKTLILTG
-142 DQDAFQLIDREGLV
+142 DQDAFQLIDRDGLV

-167 EYDWEKVHEEL
+167 EYDWQKVYEKL
-178 GGYRNQVVDYKAL
+178 GVYPNQIVDYKAL

-214 TRFHNLENI
+214 SRFHNLENI

-228 EIKEKALKQ
+228 EIKEKALRQ
-237 KLIDG
+237 KIIDG
-242 VEMAKMSQFL
+242 VEIAKMSQFL
-252 ATIKRDVDID
+252 ATIKRDVDIN
-262 FDINKTSLELPDVN
+262 FDINKTSLVLPDVN
-276 KVVEFLKKVQLFSF
+276 RVADFLKKVQLFSF
-290 LKNLNEILKPFDY
+290 LKNLDEILSPFEY
-303 PEEVTKEI
+303 SEEVTKEI
-311 SEIAADPKKSTPDPI
+311 KELASDPMKPAVQKQENS
-326 KSVGEQI
+326 QM

-338 FEAAGAQESAPT
+338 FEAV
-350 KKQKKEKLKNS
+350 NS
-361 CHTITTEEDLKKLI
+361 SNLETTGVRERNFENIKHTVTTENQLKELI
-375 DTLNKQTLF
+375 DTLKKMTLF
-384 AFDTETTSV
+384 AIDTETTSV
-393 NALEADLVGISLAYN
+393 NALEADIVGISVAYN
-408 PDIQAS
+408 SDIQAEQGRIKI
-414 NGKIEIKDTGA
+414 NGYRE
-425 KTESFYIPVFHRY
+425 KTESFYIPVFHKY
-438 GEQLDLDYVVSML
+438 GEQLDLDYVIEEL
-451 KPVLE
+451 KPLLE
-456 SKNISKTLQ
+456 DKNICKTLQ

-474 LKYGIKTDGVIF
+474 KKYGVYTQGVIF

-518 DELIGKGKAQIT
+518 ENLIGKGKSQIT
-530 MDCVPIEDASD
+530 MDCVAIEEASD

-551 ELTRYWA
+551 ELTRYWSEN
-558 QKLDDE
+558 LDDE

-574 PTCEVL
+574 PTGAVL
-580 EKMEAAG
+580 EKMETAG
-587 ITIDV
+587 ITV
-592 DYLHQLSNELA
+592 DTEYLKQLSIELG
-603 ADLSNVEEK
+603 ADLENTEDK
-612 VFKLA
+612 IYKLA
-617 GTSFNINSPRQV
+617 GTSFNINSPKQV
-629 GQILFEELKIKPK
+629 GEILFERLGIKPK
-642 GKKRGAKTFSTD
+642 GKKRGAKNFSTD

-659 ELAKDYDI
+659 ELAKDYEI

-682 TYVDALPELISPYD
+682 TYVDTLPELISPYD

-730 NRIRKAFIPSLPD
+730 NRIRKAFVPSFRN

-759 LAHCSGDEA
+759 LAHCSGDET
-768 MIKAFRTGEDIHAEI
+768 MIRAFNTGEDIHAEI
-783 AAKIFNVPLEQV
+783 AAKVFNVPLNEV

-811 YGQTRYGLAAALK
+811 YGQTRYGLASALK

-829 AQDFIDKYF
+829 AQDFIDRYF
-838 ATYPGIKEYMEK
+838 LTYPGVKEYMEK
-850 SVQSAYKNGYAKTM
+850 SIQYAYDNGYAKTM

-873 ELVSSNHQIK
+873 ELLSSNHQIK

-895 QGAAADLIKMAMV
+895 QGAAADLIKMAMIE
-908 DLDKKLQ
+908 LDNRIEKENL
-915 TTGSKSKILL
+915 KSQILL

-937 DELDNTK
+937 NELETVK
-944 ELVKEAMELGQP
+944 KLVREAMELGQP
-956 LDVPLVV
+956 LSVPLVV
-963 DFEVGST
+963 DFEIGAT
-970 WMQNNEEDG
+970 WMQNDEEDG
-979 SMENEEI
+979 SIENEEI

>member
-1 MRVDNKKTLILIDGH
+1 MKNKKTLILIDGH

-53 KNQEIKP
+53 RNQRIKP

-78 YDQYK
+78 YEQYK

-103 LQALNIPMYTKE
+103 LEALNIPVYTKE
-115 GFEADDVIGTITK
+115 GYEADDVIGTITK
-128 EASGQGHKTLILTG
+128 EASLQGHKTLILTG
-142 DQDAFQLIDREGLV
+142 DQDAFQLIDRDGLV

-167 EYDWEKVHEEL
+167 EYDWQKVYEKL
-178 GGYRNQVVDYKAL
+178 GVYPNQIVDYKAL

-214 TRFHNLENI
+214 SRFHNLENI

-228 EIKEKALKQ
+228 EIKEKALRQ
-237 KLIDG
+237 KIIDG
-242 VEMAKMSQFL
+242 VEIAKMSQFL
-252 ATIKRDVDID
+252 ATIKRDVDIN
-262 FDINKTSLELPDVN
+262 FDINKTSLVLPDVN
-276 KVVEFLKKVQLFSF
+276 RVADFLKKVQLFSF
-290 LKNLNEILKPFDY
+290 LKNLDEILSPFEY
-303 PEEVTKEI
+303 SEEVTKEI
-311 SEIAADPKKSTPDPI
+311 KELASDPMKPAVQKQGNS
-326 KSVGEQI
+326 QM

-338 FEAAGAQESAPT
+338 FEAV
-350 KKQKKEKLKNS
+350 NS
-361 CHTITTEEDLKKLI
+361 SNLETTGVRERNFENIKHTVTTENQLKELI
-375 DTLNKQTLF
+375 DTLKKMTLF
-384 AFDTETTSV
+384 AIDTETTSV
-393 NALEADLVGISLAYN
+393 NALEADIVGISVAYN
-408 PDIQAS
+408 SDIQAEQGRIKI
-414 NGKIEIKDTGA
+414 NGYRE
-425 KTESFYIPVFHRY
+425 KTESFYIPVFHKY
-438 GEQLDLDYVVSML
+438 GEQLDLDYVIEEL
-451 KPVLE
+451 KPLLE
-456 SKNISKTLQ
+456 DKNICKTLQ

-474 LKYGIKTDGVIF
+474 KKYGVYTQGVVF

-518 DELIGKGKAQIT
+518 ENLIGKGKSQIT
-530 MDCVPIEDASD
+530 MDCVAIEEASD

-551 ELTRYWA
+551 ELTRYWSEN
-558 QKLDDE
+558 LDDE

-574 PTCEVL
+574 PAGAVL
-580 EKMEAAG
+580 EKMETAG
-587 ITIDV
+587 ITV
-592 DYLHQLSNELA
+592 DTEYLKQLSIELG
-603 ADLSNVEEK
+603 ADLENTEDK
-612 VFKLA
+612 IYKLA
-617 GTSFNINSPRQV
+617 GTSFNINSPKQV
-629 GQILFEELKIKPK
+629 GEILFERLGIKPK
-642 GKKRGAKTFSTD
+642 GKKRGAKNFSTD

-659 ELAKDYDI
+659 ELAKDYEI

-682 TYVDALPELISPYD
+682 TYVDTLPELISPYD

-730 NRIRKAFIPSLPD
+730 NRIRKAFVPSFRN

-768 MIKAFRTGEDIHAEI
+768 MIRAFNTGEDIHAEI
-783 AAKIFNVPLEQV
+783 AAKVFNVPLNEV

-811 YGQTRYGLAAALK
+811 YGQTRYGLASALK

-829 AQDFIDKYF
+829 AQDFIDRYF
-838 ATYPGIKEYMEK
+838 LTYPGVKEYMEK
-850 SVQSAYKNGYAKTM
+850 SIQYAYDNGYAKTM

-873 ELVSSNHQIK
+873 ELLSSNHQIK

-895 QGAAADLIKMAMV
+895 QGAAADLIKMAMIE
-908 DLDKKLQ
+908 LDNRIEKENL
-915 TTGSKSKILL
+915 KSQILL

-937 DELDNTK
+937 NELETVK
-944 ELVKEAMELGQP
+944 KLVREAMELGQP
-956 LDVPLVV
+956 LSVPLVV
-963 DFEVGST
+963 DFEIGAT
-970 WMQNNEEDG
+970 WMQNDEEDG
-979 SMENEEI
+979 SIENEEI

>member
-1 MRVDNKKTLILIDGH
+1 MKNKKTLILIDGH

-53 KNQEIKP
+53 RNQRIKP

-78 YDQYK
+78 YEQYK

-103 LQALNIPMYTKE
+103 LEALNIPVYTKE
-115 GFEADDVIGTITK
+115 GYEADDVIGTITK
-128 EASGQGHKTLILTG
+128 EASLQGHKTLILTG
-142 DQDAFQLIDREGLV
+142 DQDAFQLIDRDGLV

-167 EYDWEKVHEEL
+167 EYDWQKVYEKL
-178 GGYRNQVVDYKAL
+178 GVYPNQIVDYKAL

-214 TRFHNLENI
+214 SRFHNLENI

-228 EIKEKALKQ
+228 EIKEKALRQ
-237 KLIDG
+237 KIIDG
-242 VEMAKMSQFL
+242 VEIAKMSQFL
-252 ATIKRDVDID
+252 ATIKRDVDIN
-262 FDINKTSLELPDVN
+262 FDINKTSLVLPDVN
-276 KVVEFLKKVQLFSF
+276 RVADFLKKVQLFSF
-290 LKNLNEILKPFDY
+290 LKNLDEILSPFEY
-303 PEEVTKEI
+303 SEEVTKEI
-311 SEIAADPKKSTPDPI
+311 KELASDPMKPAVQKQENS
-326 KSVGEQI
+326 QM

-338 FEAAGAQESAPT
+338 FEAVNSSNLETTGVR
-350 KKQKKEKLKNS
+350 EKIFENIK
-361 CHTITTEEDLKKLI
+361 HTVTTENQLKELI
-375 DTLNKQTLF
+375 DTLKKMTLF
-384 AFDTETTSV
+384 AIDTETTSV
-393 NALEADLVGISLAYN
+393 NALEADIVGISVAYN
-408 PDIQAS
+408 SDIQAEQGRIKI
-414 NGKIEIKDTGA
+414 NGYRE
-425 KTESFYIPVFHRY
+425 KTESFYIPVFHKY
-438 GEQLDLDYVVSML
+438 GEQLDLDYVIEEL
-451 KPVLE
+451 KPLLE
-456 SKNISKTLQ
+456 DKNICKTLQ

-474 LKYGIKTDGVIF
+474 KKYGVYTQGVIF

-518 DELIGKGKAQIT
+518 ENLIGKGKSQIT
-530 MDCVPIEDASD
+530 MDCVAIEEASD

-551 ELTRYWA
+551 ELTRYWSEN
-558 QKLDDE
+558 LDDE

-574 PTCEVL
+574 PAGAVL
-580 EKMEAAG
+580 EKMETAG
-587 ITIDV
+587 ITV
-592 DYLHQLSNELA
+592 DTEYLKQLSIELG
-603 ADLSNVEEK
+603 ADLENTEDK
-612 VFKLA
+612 IYKLA
-617 GTSFNINSPRQV
+617 GTSFNINSPKQV
-629 GQILFEELKIKPK
+629 GEILFERLGIKPK
-642 GKKRGAKTFSTD
+642 GKKRGAKNFSTD

-659 ELAKDYDI
+659 ELAKDYEI

-682 TYVDALPELISPYD
+682 TYVDTLPELISPYD

-730 NRIRKAFIPSLPD
+730 NRIRKAFVPSFRN

-768 MIKAFRTGEDIHAEI
+768 MIRAFNTGEDIHAEI
-783 AAKIFNVPLEQV
+783 AAKVFNVPLNEV

-811 YGQTRYGLAAALK
+811 YGQTRYGLASALK

-829 AQDFIDKYF
+829 AQDFIDRYF
-838 ATYPGIKEYMEK
+838 LTYPGVKEYMEK
-850 SVQSAYKNGYAKTM
+850 SIQYAYDNGYAKTM

-873 ELVSSNHQIK
+873 ELLSSNHQIK

-895 QGAAADLIKMAMV
+895 QGAAADLIKMAMIE
-908 DLDKKLQ
+908 LDNRIEKENL
-915 TTGSKSKILL
+915 KSQILL

-937 DELDNTK
+937 NELETVK
-944 ELVKEAMELGQP
+944 KLVREAMELGQP
-956 LDVPLVV
+956 LSVPLVV
-963 DFEVGST
+963 DFEIGAT
-970 WMQNNEEDG
+970 WMQNDEEDG
-979 SMENEEI
+979 SIENEEI

>member
-1 MRVDNKKTLILIDGH
+1 MKNKKTLILIDGH

-53 KNQEIKP
+53 RNQRIKP

-78 YDQYK
+78 YEQYK

-103 LQALNIPMYTKE
+103 LEALNIPVYTKE
-115 GFEADDVIGTITK
+115 GYEADDVIGTITK
-128 EASGQGHKTLILTG
+128 EASLQGHKTLILTG
-142 DQDAFQLIDREGLV
+142 DQDAFQLIDRDGLV

-167 EYDWEKVHEEL
+167 EYDWQKVYEKL
-178 GGYRNQVVDYKAL
+178 GVYPNQIVDYKAL

-214 TRFHNLENI
+214 SRFHNLENI
-223 LNSTD
+223 LNSPD
-228 EIKEKALKQ
+228 EIKEKALRQ
-237 KLIDG
+237 KIIDG
-242 VEMAKMSQFL
+242 VEIAKMSQFL
-252 ATIKRDVDID
+252 ATIKRDVDIN
-262 FDINKTSLELPDVN
+262 FDINKTSLVLPDVN
-276 KVVEFLKKVQLFSF
+276 RVADFLKKVQLFSF
-290 LKNLNEILKPFDY
+290 LKNLDEILSPFEY
-303 PEEVTKEI
+303 SEEVTKEI
-311 SEIAADPKKSTPDPI
+311 KELASDPMKPAVQKQENS
-326 KSVGEQI
+326 QM

-338 FEAAGAQESAPT
+338 FEAV
-350 KKQKKEKLKNS
+350 NS
-361 CHTITTEEDLKKLI
+361 SNLETTGVRERNFENIKHTVTTENQLKELI
-375 DTLNKQTLF
+375 DTLKKMTLF

-393 NALEADLVGISLAYN
+393 NALEADIVGISVAYN
-408 PDIQAS
+408 SDIQAEQGRIKI
-414 NGKIEIKDTGA
+414 NGYRE
-425 KTESFYIPVFHRY
+425 KTESFYIPVFHKY
-438 GEQLDLDYVVSML
+438 GEQLDLDYVIEEL
-451 KPVLE
+451 KPLLE
-456 SKNISKTLQ
+456 DKNICKTLQ

-474 LKYGIKTDGVIF
+474 KKYGVYTQGVIF

-518 DELIGKGKAQIT
+518 ENLIGKGKSQIT
-530 MDCVPIEDASD
+530 MDCVAIEEASD

-551 ELTRYWA
+551 ELTRYWSEN
-558 QKLDDE
+558 LDDE

-574 PTCEVL
+574 PTGAVL
-580 EKMEAAG
+580 EKMETAG
-587 ITIDV
+587 ITV
-592 DYLHQLSNELA
+592 DTEYLKQLSIELG
-603 ADLSNVEEK
+603 ADLENTEDK
-612 VFKLA
+612 IYKLA
-617 GTSFNINSPRQV
+617 GTSFNINSPKQV
-629 GQILFEELKIKPK
+629 GEILFERLGIKPK
-642 GKKRGAKTFSTD
+642 GKKRGAKNFSTD

-659 ELAKDYDI
+659 ELAKDYEI

-682 TYVDALPELISPYD
+682 TYVDTLPELISPYD

-730 NRIRKAFIPSLPD
+730 NRIRKAFVPSFRN

-759 LAHCSGDEA
+759 LAHCSGDET
-768 MIKAFRTGEDIHAEI
+768 MIRAFNTGEDIHAEI
-783 AAKIFNVPLEQV
+783 AAKVFNVPLNEV

-811 YGQTRYGLAAALK
+811 YGQTRYGLASALK

-829 AQDFIDKYF
+829 AQDFIDRYF
-838 ATYPGIKEYMEK
+838 LTYPGVKEYMEK
-850 SVQSAYKNGYAKTM
+850 SIQYAYDNGYAKTM

-873 ELVSSNHQIK
+873 ELLSSNHQIK

-895 QGAAADLIKMAMV
+895 QGAAADLIKMAMIE
-908 DLDKKLQ
+908 LDNRIEKENL
-915 TTGSKSKILL
+915 KSQILL

-937 DELDNTK
+937 NELETVK
-944 ELVKEAMELGQP
+944 KLVREAMELGQP
-956 LDVPLVV
+956 LSVPLVV
-963 DFEVGST
+963 DFEIGAT
-970 WMQNNEEDG
+970 WMQNDEEDG
-979 SMENEEI
+979 SIENEEI

>member
-1 MRVDNKKTLILIDGH
+1 MNDKKTLILIDGH

-53 KNQEIKP
+53 KNRTIKP

-78 YDQYK
+78 YQEYK

-103 LQALNIPMYTKE
+103 LQALNIPIYTKE
-115 GFEADDVIGTITK
+115 GYEADDVIGTITK
-128 EASGQGHKTLILTG
+128 EASQQGHKTLILTG
-142 DQDAFQLIDREGLV
+142 DQDAFQLIDRDGLV

-167 EYDWEKVHEEL
+167 EYDWEKVHEKL
-178 GGYRNQVVDYKAL
+178 GVYPNQVVDYKAL

-252 ATIKRDVDID
+252 ATIKRDVDIN
-262 FDINKTSLELPDVN
+262 FDINKTSLELPDVG
-276 KVVEFLKKVQLFSF
+276 KVAEFLKKVQLFSF
-290 LKNLNEILKPFDY
+290 LKNLNEILSPFDY

-311 SEIAADPKKSTPDPI
+311 SEIAADPKKPAVQPQSQ
-326 KSVGEQI
+326 GGQM
-333 QLGLC
+333 QLGFC
-338 FEAAGAQESAPT
+338 FEVSGAGESET
-350 KKQKKEKLKNS
+350 QKSKKEKLRNLR
-361 CHTITTEEDLKKLI
+361 HTVTTETELQELINTLK
-375 DTLNKQTLF
+375 KQTLF
-384 AFDTETTSV
+384 AIDTETTSV
-393 NALEADLVGISLAYN
+393 NALEADLVGISIAYN
-408 PDIQAS
+408 PSVQAK
-414 NGKIEIKDTGA
+414 NGRIELNDTDA
-425 KTESFYIPVFHRY
+425 ETNSFYIPVFHKY
-438 GEQLDLDYVVSML
+438 GEQLELDYVVKEL
-451 KPVLE
+451 KPLLE
-456 SKNISKTLQ
+456 DENIPKTMQ

-474 LKYGIKTDGVIF
+474 KKYDINVQGVIF

-518 DELIGKGKAQIT
+518 DELIGKGKSQIT
-530 MDCVPIEDASD
+530 MDNVPIEDASE

-551 ELTRYWA
+551 ELTKYWA
-558 QKLDDE
+558 KNLDDVE
-564 EKKLLYDIEL
+564 QKLLYEIEL

-580 EKMEAAG
+580 EQMEAAG
-587 ITIDV
+587 ITVDV
-592 DYLHQLSNELA
+592 EYLKQLSVELQADLKKAEDKIFELA
-603 ADLSNVEEK
+603 GSP
-612 VFKLA
+612 
-617 GTSFNINSPRQV
+617 FNINSPMQV
-629 GQILFEELKIKPK
+629 GRILFDELGIKPK
-642 GKKRGAKTFSTD
+642 GKKRGAKSFSTD

-659 ELAKDYDI
+659 ELAKEYEI

-672 DYRHFAKMKN
+672 DYRHFSKMKN
-682 TYVDALPELISPYD
+682 TYVDALPELISPCD

-718 NLQNIPVRTELG
+718 NLQNIPVRSELG
-730 NRIRKAFIPSLPD
+730 NRIRKAFIPTKPE

-759 LAHCSGDEA
+759 LAHCSKDEA
-768 MIKAFRTGEDIHAEI
+768 MINAFRTGEDIHAEI
-783 AAKIFNVPLEQV
+783 AAKIFNVPLNQV

-811 YGQTRYGLAAALK
+811 YGQTRYGLASALK
-824 ISADE
+824 ISAEE

-838 ATYPGIKEYMEK
+838 ATYPRIKEYMDK
-850 SVQSAYKNGYAKTM
+850 SIREAYKNGYAETM

-908 DLDKKLQ
+908 DLNKKLKN
-915 TTGSKSKILL
+915 TGSKSQILL

-937 DELDNTK
+937 NELEETK
-944 ELVKEAMELGQP
+944 QLVKEAMELGQP

-963 DFEVGST
+963 DFEVGKT
-970 WMQNNEEDG
+970 WMQNDNEDE
-979 SMENEEI
+979 SVENEEI

>member
-1 MRVDNKKTLILIDGH
+1 MKNKKTLILIDGH

-53 KNQEIKP
+53 RNQRIKP

-78 YDQYK
+78 YEQYK

-103 LQALNIPMYTKE
+103 LEALNIPVYTKE
-115 GFEADDVIGTITK
+115 GYEADDVIGTITK
-128 EASGQGHKTLILTG
+128 EASLQGHKTLILTG
-142 DQDAFQLIDREGLV
+142 DQDAFQLIDRDGLV

-167 EYDWEKVHEEL
+167 EYDWQKVYEKL
-178 GGYRNQVVDYKAL
+178 GVYPNQIVDYKAL

-214 TRFHNLENI
+214 SRFHNLENI

-228 EIKEKALKQ
+228 EIKEKALRQ
-237 KLIDG
+237 KIIDG
-242 VEMAKMSQFL
+242 VEIAKMSQFL
-252 ATIKRDVDID
+252 ATIKRDVDIN
-262 FDINKTSLELPDVN
+262 FDINKTSLVLPDVN
-276 KVVEFLKKVQLFSF
+276 RVADFLKKVQLFSF
-290 LKNLNEILKPFDY
+290 LKNLDEILSPFEY
-303 PEEVTKEI
+303 SEEVTKEI
-311 SEIAADPKKSTPDPI
+311 KELASDPMKPAVQKQENS
-326 KSVGEQI
+326 QM

-338 FEAAGAQESAPT
+338 FEAV
-350 KKQKKEKLKNS
+350 NS
-361 CHTITTEEDLKKLI
+361 SNLETTGVRERNFENIKHTVTTENQLKELI
-375 DTLNKQTLF
+375 DTLKKMTLF
-384 AFDTETTSV
+384 AIDTETTSV
-393 NALEADLVGISLAYN
+393 NALEADIVGISVAYN
-408 PDIQAS
+408 SDIQAEQGRIKI
-414 NGKIEIKDTGA
+414 NGYRE
-425 KTESFYIPVFHRY
+425 KTESFYIPVFHKY
-438 GEQLDLDYVVSML
+438 GEQLDLDYVIEEL
-451 KPVLE
+451 KPLLE
-456 SKNISKTLQ
+456 DKNICKTLQ

-474 LKYGIKTDGVIF
+474 KKYGVYTQGVIF

-518 DELIGKGKAQIT
+518 ENLIGKGKSQIT
-530 MDCVPIEDASD
+530 MDCVAIEEASD

-551 ELTRYWA
+551 ELTRYWSEN
-558 QKLDDE
+558 LDDE

-574 PTCEVL
+574 PTGAVL
-580 EKMEAAG
+580 EKMETAG
-587 ITIDV
+587 ITV
-592 DYLHQLSNELA
+592 DTEYLKQLSIELG
-603 ADLSNVEEK
+603 ADLENTEDK
-612 VFKLA
+612 IYKLA
-617 GTSFNINSPRQV
+617 GTSFNINSPKQV
-629 GQILFEELKIKPK
+629 GEILFERLGIKPK
-642 GKKRGAKTFSTD
+642 GKKRGAKNFSTD

-659 ELAKDYDI
+659 ELAKDYEI

-682 TYVDALPELISPYD
+682 TYVDTLPELISPYD

-730 NRIRKAFIPSLPD
+730 NRIRKAFVPSFRN

-768 MIKAFRTGEDIHAEI
+768 MIRAFNTGEDIHAEI
-783 AAKIFNVPLEQV
+783 AAKVFNVPLNEV

-811 YGQTRYGLAAALK
+811 YGQTRYGLASALK

-829 AQDFIDKYF
+829 AQDFIDRYF
-838 ATYPGIKEYMEK
+838 LTYPGVKEYMEK
-850 SVQSAYKNGYAKTM
+850 SIQYAYDNGYAKTM

-873 ELVSSNHQIK
+873 ELLSSNHQIK

-895 QGAAADLIKMAMV
+895 QGAAADLIKMAMIE
-908 DLDKKLQ
+908 LDNRIEKENL
-915 TTGSKSKILL
+915 KSQILL

-937 DELDNTK
+937 NELETVK
-944 ELVKEAMELGQP
+944 KLVREAMELGQP
-956 LDVPLVV
+956 LSVPLVV
-963 DFEVGST
+963 DFEIGAT
-970 WMQNNEEDG
+970 WMQNDEEDG
-979 SMENEEI
+979 SIENEEI

>member
-1 MRVDNKKTLILIDGH
+1 MKNKKTLILIDGH

-53 KNQEIKP
+53 RNQRIKP

-78 YDQYK
+78 YEQYK

-103 LQALNIPMYTKE
+103 LEALNIPVYTKE
-115 GFEADDVIGTITK
+115 GYEADDVIGTITK
-128 EASGQGHKTLILTG
+128 EASLQGHKTLILTG
-142 DQDAFQLIDREGLV
+142 DQDAFQLIDRDGLV

-167 EYDWEKVHEEL
+167 EYDWQKVYEKL
-178 GGYRNQVVDYKAL
+178 GVYPNQIVDYKAL

-214 TRFHNLENI
+214 SRFHNLENI

-228 EIKEKALKQ
+228 EIKEKALRQ
-237 KLIDG
+237 KIIDG
-242 VEMAKMSQFL
+242 VEIAKMSQFL
-252 ATIKRDVDID
+252 ATIKRDVDIN
-262 FDINKTSLELPDVN
+262 FDINKTSLVLPDVN
-276 KVVEFLKKVQLFSF
+276 RVADFLKKVQLFSF
-290 LKNLNEILKPFDY
+290 LKNLDEILSPFEY
-303 PEEVTKEI
+303 SEEVTKEI
-311 SEIAADPKKSTPDPI
+311 KELASDPMKPAVQKQENS
-326 KSVGEQI
+326 QM

-338 FEAAGAQESAPT
+338 FEAV
-350 KKQKKEKLKNS
+350 NS
-361 CHTITTEEDLKKLI
+361 SNLETTGVRERNFENIKHTVTTENQLKELI
-375 DTLNKQTLF
+375 DTLKKMTLF
-384 AFDTETTSV
+384 AIDTETTSV
-393 NALEADLVGISLAYN
+393 NALEADIVGISVAYN
-408 PDIQAS
+408 SDIQAEQGRIKI
-414 NGKIEIKDTGA
+414 NGYRE
-425 KTESFYIPVFHRY
+425 KTESFYIPVFHKY
-438 GEQLDLDYVVSML
+438 GEQLDLDYVIDEL
-451 KPVLE
+451 KPLLE
-456 SKNISKTLQ
+456 DKNICKTLQ

-474 LKYGIKTDGVIF
+474 KKYGVYTQGVIF

-518 DELIGKGKAQIT
+518 ENLIGKGKSQIT
-530 MDCVPIEDASD
+530 MDCVAIEEASD
-541 YACDDAFATL
+541 YACDDSFATL
-551 ELTRYWA
+551 ELTRYWSEN
-558 QKLDDE
+558 LDDE

-574 PTCEVL
+574 PTGAVL
-580 EKMEAAG
+580 EKMETAG
-587 ITIDV
+587 ITV
-592 DYLHQLSNELA
+592 DTEYLKQLSIELG
-603 ADLSNVEEK
+603 ADLENTEDK
-612 VFKLA
+612 IYKLA
-617 GTSFNINSPRQV
+617 GTSFNINSPKQV
-629 GQILFEELKIKPK
+629 GEILFERLGIKPK
-642 GKKRGAKTFSTD
+642 GKKRGAKNFSTD

-659 ELAKDYDI
+659 ELAKDYEI

-730 NRIRKAFIPSLPD
+730 NRIRKAFVPSFRN

-759 LAHCSGDEA
+759 LAHCSGDET
-768 MIKAFRTGEDIHAEI
+768 MIRAFNTGEDIHAEI
-783 AAKIFNVPLEQV
+783 AAKVFNVPLNEV

-811 YGQTRYGLAAALK
+811 YGQTRYGLASALK

-829 AQDFIDKYF
+829 AQDFIDRYF
-838 ATYPGIKEYMEK
+838 LTYPGVKEYMEK
-850 SVQSAYKNGYAKTM
+850 SIQYAYDNGYAKTM

-873 ELVSSNHQIK
+873 ELLSSNHQIK

-895 QGAAADLIKMAMV
+895 QGAAADLIKMAMIE
-908 DLDKKLQ
+908 LDNRIEKENL
-915 TTGSKSKILL
+915 KSQILL

-937 DELDNTK
+937 NELETVK
-944 ELVKEAMELGQP
+944 KLVREAMELGQP
-956 LDVPLVV
+956 LSVPLVV
-963 DFEVGST
+963 DFEIGAT
-970 WMQNNEEDG
+970 WMQNDEEDG
-979 SMENEEI
+979 SIENEEI

>member
-1 MRVDNKKTLILIDGH
+1 MKNKKTLILIDGH

-53 KNQEIKP
+53 RNQRIKP

-78 YDQYK
+78 YEQYK

-103 LQALNIPMYTKE
+103 LEALNIPVYTKE
-115 GFEADDVIGTITK
+115 GYEADDVIGTITK
-128 EASGQGHKTLILTG
+128 EASLQGHKTLILTG
-142 DQDAFQLIDREGLV
+142 DQDAFQLIDRDGLV

-167 EYDWEKVHEEL
+167 EYDWQKVYEKL
-178 GGYRNQVVDYKAL
+178 GVYPNQIVDYKAL

-214 TRFHNLENI
+214 SRFHNLENI

-228 EIKEKALKQ
+228 EIKEKALRQ
-237 KLIDG
+237 KIIDG
-242 VEMAKMSQFL
+242 VEIAKMSQFL
-252 ATIKRDVDID
+252 ATIKRDVDIN
-262 FDINKTSLELPDVN
+262 FDINKTSLVLPDVN
-276 KVVEFLKKVQLFSF
+276 RVADFLKKVQLFSF
-290 LKNLNEILKPFDY
+290 LKNLDEILSPFEY
-303 PEEVTKEI
+303 SEEVTKEI
-311 SEIAADPKKSTPDPI
+311 KELASDPMKPAVQKQENS
-326 KSVGEQI
+326 QM

-338 FEAAGAQESAPT
+338 FEAV
-350 KKQKKEKLKNS
+350 NS
-361 CHTITTEEDLKKLI
+361 SNLETTGVRERNFENIKHTVTTENQLKELI
-375 DTLNKQTLF
+375 DTLKKMTLF
-384 AFDTETTSV
+384 AIDTETTSV
-393 NALEADLVGISLAYN
+393 NALEADIVGISVAYN
-408 PDIQAS
+408 SDIQAEQGRIKI
-414 NGKIEIKDTGA
+414 NGYRE
-425 KTESFYIPVFHRY
+425 KTESFYIPVFHKY
-438 GEQLDLDYVVSML
+438 GEQLDLDYVIEEL
-451 KPVLE
+451 KPLLE
-456 SKNISKTLQ
+456 DKNICKTLQ

-474 LKYGIKTDGVIF
+474 KKYGVYTQGVIF

-518 DELIGKGKAQIT
+518 ENLIGKGKSQIT
-530 MDCVPIEDASD
+530 MDCVAIEEASD

-551 ELTRYWA
+551 ELTRYWSEN
-558 QKLDDE
+558 LDDE

-574 PTCEVL
+574 PTGAVL
-580 EKMEAAG
+580 EKMETAG
-587 ITIDV
+587 ITV
-592 DYLHQLSNELA
+592 DTEYLKQLSIELG
-603 ADLSNVEEK
+603 ADLENTEDK
-612 VFKLA
+612 IYKLA
-617 GTSFNINSPRQV
+617 GTSFNINSPKQV
-629 GQILFEELKIKPK
+629 GEILFERLCIKPK
-642 GKKRGAKTFSTD
+642 GKKRGAKNFSTD

-659 ELAKDYDI
+659 ELAKDYEI

-682 TYVDALPELISPYD
+682 TYVDTLPELISPYD

-730 NRIRKAFIPSLPD
+730 NRIRKAFVPSFRN

-759 LAHCSGDEA
+759 LAHCSGDET
-768 MIKAFRTGEDIHAEI
+768 MIRAFNTGEDIHAEI
-783 AAKIFNVPLEQV
+783 AAKVFNVPLNEV

-811 YGQTRYGLAAALK
+811 YGQTRYGLASALK

-829 AQDFIDKYF
+829 AQDFIDRYF
-838 ATYPGIKEYMEK
+838 LTYPGVKEYMEK
-850 SVQSAYKNGYAKTM
+850 SIQYAYDNGYAKTM

-873 ELVSSNHQIK
+873 ELLSSNHQIK

-895 QGAAADLIKMAMV
+895 QGAAADLIKMAMIE
-908 DLDKKLQ
+908 LDNRIEKENL
-915 TTGSKSKILL
+915 KSQILL

-937 DELDNTK
+937 NELETVK
-944 ELVKEAMELGQP
+944 KLVREAMELGQP
-956 LDVPLVV
+956 LSVPLVV
-963 DFEVGST
+963 DFEIGAT
-970 WMQNNEEDG
+970 WMQNDEEDG
-979 SMENEEI
+979 SIENEEI

>member
-1 MRVDNKKTLILIDGH
+1 MKNKKTLILIDGH

-53 KNQEIKP
+53 RNQRIKP

-78 YDQYK
+78 YEQYK

-103 LQALNIPMYTKE
+103 LEALNIPVYTKE
-115 GFEADDVIGTITK
+115 GYEADDVIGTITK
-128 EASGQGHKTLILTG
+128 EASLQGHKTLILTG
-142 DQDAFQLIDREGLV
+142 DQDAFQLIDRDGLV

-167 EYDWEKVHEEL
+167 EYDWQKVYEKL
-178 GGYRNQVVDYKAL
+178 GVYPNQIVDYKAL

-214 TRFHNLENI
+214 SRFHNLENI

-228 EIKEKALKQ
+228 EIKEKALRQ
-237 KLIDG
+237 KIIDG
-242 VEMAKMSQFL
+242 VEIAKMSQFL
-252 ATIKRDVDID
+252 ATIKRDVDIN
-262 FDINKTSLELPDVN
+262 FDINKTSLVLPDVN
-276 KVVEFLKKVQLFSF
+276 RVADFLKKVQLFSF
-290 LKNLNEILKPFDY
+290 LKNLDEILSPFEY
-303 PEEVTKEI
+303 SEEVTKEI
-311 SEIAADPKKSTPDPI
+311 KELASDPMKPAVQKQENS
-326 KSVGEQI
+326 QM

-338 FEAAGAQESAPT
+338 FEAV
-350 KKQKKEKLKNS
+350 NS
-361 CHTITTEEDLKKLI
+361 SNLETTGVRERNFENIKHTVTTENQLKELI
-375 DTLNKQTLF
+375 DTLKKMTLF
-384 AFDTETTSV
+384 AIDTETTSV
-393 NALEADLVGISLAYN
+393 NALEADIVGISVAYN
-408 PDIQAS
+408 SDIQAEQ
-414 NGKIEIKDTGA
+414 GRIKISGYRE
-425 KTESFYIPVFHRY
+425 KTESFYIPVFHKY
-438 GEQLDLDYVVSML
+438 GEQLDLDYVIEEL
-451 KPVLE
+451 KPLLE
-456 SKNISKTLQ
+456 DKNICKTLQ
-465 NAKYDVNAL
+465 NAKYDVNEQK
-474 LKYGIKTDGVIF
+474 KYGVYTQGVIF

-518 DELIGKGKAQIT
+518 ENLIGKGKSQIT
-530 MDCVPIEDASD
+530 MDCVAIEEASD

-551 ELTRYWA
+551 ELTRYWSEN
-558 QKLDDE
+558 LDDE

-574 PTCEVL
+574 PTGAVL
-580 EKMEAAG
+580 EKMETAG
-587 ITIDV
+587 ITV
-592 DYLHQLSNELA
+592 DTEYLKQLSIELG
-603 ADLSNVEEK
+603 ADLENTEDK
-612 VFKLA
+612 IYKLA
-617 GTSFNINSPRQV
+617 GTSFNINSPKQV
-629 GQILFEELKIKPK
+629 GEILFERLGIKPK
-642 GKKRGAKTFSTD
+642 GKKRGAKNFSTD

-659 ELAKDYDI
+659 ELAKDYEI

-682 TYVDALPELISPYD
+682 TYVDTLPELISPYD

-730 NRIRKAFIPSLPD
+730 NRIRKAFVPSFRN

-759 LAHCSGDEA
+759 LAHCSGDET
-768 MIKAFRTGEDIHAEI
+768 MIRAFNTGEDIHAEI
-783 AAKIFNVPLEQV
+783 AAKVFNVPLNEV

-811 YGQTRYGLAAALK
+811 YGQTRYGLASALK

-829 AQDFIDKYF
+829 AQDFIDRYF
-838 ATYPGIKEYMEK
+838 LTYPGVKEYMEK
-850 SVQSAYKNGYAKTM
+850 SIQYAYDNGYAKTM

-873 ELVSSNHQIK
+873 ELLSSNHQIK

-895 QGAAADLIKMAMV
+895 QGAAADLIKMAMIE
-908 DLDKKLQ
+908 LDNRIEKENL
-915 TTGSKSKILL
+915 KSQILL

-937 DELDNTK
+937 NELETVK
-944 ELVKEAMELGQP
+944 KLVREAMELGQP
-956 LDVPLVV
+956 LSVPLVV
-963 DFEVGST
+963 DFEIGAT
-970 WMQNNEEDG
+970 WMQNDEEDG
-979 SMENEEI
+979 SIENEEI

>member
-1 MRVDNKKTLILIDGH
+1 
-16 ALAFRSY
+16 
-23 FALERTGMKT
+23 MKT

-53 KNQEIKP
+53 RNQRIKP

-78 YDQYK
+78 YEQYK

-103 LQALNIPMYTKE
+103 LEALNIPVYTKE
-115 GFEADDVIGTITK
+115 GYEADDVIGTITK
-128 EASGQGHKTLILTG
+128 EASLQGHKTLILTG
-142 DQDAFQLIDREGLV
+142 DQDAFQLIDRDGLV

-167 EYDWEKVHEEL
+167 EYDWQKVYEKL
-178 GGYRNQVVDYKAL
+178 GVYPNQIVDYKAL

-214 TRFHNLENI
+214 SRFHNLENI

-228 EIKEKALKQ
+228 EIKEKALRQ
-237 KLIDG
+237 KIIDG
-242 VEMAKMSQFL
+242 VEIAKMSQFL
-252 ATIKRDVDID
+252 ATIKRDVDIN
-262 FDINKTSLELPDVN
+262 FDINKTSLVLPDVN
-276 KVVEFLKKVQLFSF
+276 RVADFLKKVQLFSF
-290 LKNLNEILKPFDY
+290 LKNLDEILSPFEY
-303 PEEVTKEI
+303 SEEVTKEI
-311 SEIAADPKKSTPDPI
+311 KELASDPMKPAVQKQENS
-326 KSVGEQI
+326 QM

-338 FEAAGAQESAPT
+338 FEAV
-350 KKQKKEKLKNS
+350 NS
-361 CHTITTEEDLKKLI
+361 SNLETTGVRERNFENIKHTVTTENQLKELI
-375 DTLNKQTLF
+375 DTLKKMTLF
-384 AFDTETTSV
+384 AIDTETTSV
-393 NALEADLVGISLAYN
+393 NALEADIVGISVAYN
-408 PDIQAS
+408 SDIQAEQGRIKI
-414 NGKIEIKDTGA
+414 NGYRE
-425 KTESFYIPVFHRY
+425 KTESFYIPVFHKY
-438 GEQLDLDYVVSML
+438 GEQLDLDYVIEEL
-451 KPVLE
+451 KPLLE
-456 SKNISKTLQ
+456 DKNICKTLQ

-474 LKYGIKTDGVIF
+474 KKYGVYTQGVIF

-518 DELIGKGKAQIT
+518 ENLIGKGKSQIT
-530 MDCVPIEDASD
+530 MDCVAIEEASD

-551 ELTRYWA
+551 ELTRYWSEN
-558 QKLDDE
+558 LDDE

-574 PTCEVL
+574 PTGAVL
-580 EKMEAAG
+580 EKMETAG
-587 ITIDV
+587 ITV
-592 DYLHQLSNELA
+592 DTEYLKQLSIELG
-603 ADLSNVEEK
+603 ADLENTEDK
-612 VFKLA
+612 IYKLA
-617 GTSFNINSPRQV
+617 GTSFNINSPKQV
-629 GQILFEELKIKPK
+629 GEILFERLGIKPK
-642 GKKRGAKTFSTD
+642 GKKRGAKNFSTD

-659 ELAKDYDI
+659 ELAKDYEI

-682 TYVDALPELISPYD
+682 TYVDTLPELISPYD

-730 NRIRKAFIPSLPD
+730 NRIRKAFVPSFRN

-768 MIKAFRTGEDIHAEI
+768 MIRAFNTGEDIHAEI
-783 AAKIFNVPLEQV
+783 AAKVFNVPLNEV

-811 YGQTRYGLAAALK
+811 YGQTRYGLASALK

-829 AQDFIDKYF
+829 AQDFIDRYF
-838 ATYPGIKEYMEK
+838 LTYPGVKEYMEK
-850 SVQSAYKNGYAKTM
+850 SIQYAYDNGYAKTM

-873 ELVSSNHQIK
+873 ELLSSNHQIK

-895 QGAAADLIKMAMV
+895 QGAAADLIKMAMIE
-908 DLDKKLQ
+908 LDNRIEKENL
-915 TTGSKSKILL
+915 KSQILL

-937 DELDNTK
+937 NELETVK
-944 ELVKEAMELGQP
+944 KLVREAMELGQP
-956 LDVPLVV
+956 LSVPLVV
-963 DFEVGST
+963 DFEIGAT
-970 WMQNNEEDG
+970 WMQNDEEDG
-979 SMENEEI
+979 SIENEEI

>member
-1 MRVDNKKTLILIDGH
+1 MKNKKTLILIDGH

-53 KNQEIKP
+53 RNQRIKP

-78 YDQYK
+78 YEQYK

-103 LQALNIPMYTKE
+103 LEALNIPVYTKE
-115 GFEADDVIGTITK
+115 GYEADDVIGTITK
-128 EASGQGHKTLILTG
+128 EASLQGHKTLILTG
-142 DQDAFQLIDREGLV
+142 DQDAFQLIDRDGLV

-167 EYDWEKVHEEL
+167 EYDWQKVYEKL
-178 GGYRNQVVDYKAL
+178 GVYPNQIVDYKAL

-214 TRFHNLENI
+214 SRFHNLENI

-228 EIKEKALKQ
+228 EIKEKALRQ
-237 KLIDG
+237 KIIDG
-242 VEMAKMSQFL
+242 VEIAKMSQFL
-252 ATIKRDVDID
+252 ATIKRDVDIN
-262 FDINKTSLELPDVN
+262 FDINKTSLVLPDVN
-276 KVVEFLKKVQLFSF
+276 RVADFLKKVQLFSF
-290 LKNLNEILKPFDY
+290 LKNLDEILSPFEY
-303 PEEVTKEI
+303 SEEVTKEI
-311 SEIAADPKKSTPDPI
+311 KELASDPMKPAVQKQENS
-326 KSVGEQI
+326 QM

-338 FEAAGAQESAPT
+338 FEAV
-350 KKQKKEKLKNS
+350 NS
-361 CHTITTEEDLKKLI
+361 SNLETTGVRERNFENIKHTVTTENQLKELI
-375 DTLNKQTLF
+375 DTLKKMTLF
-384 AFDTETTSV
+384 AIDTETTSV
-393 NALEADLVGISLAYN
+393 NALEADIVGISVAYN
-408 PDIQAS
+408 SDIQAEQGRIKI
-414 NGKIEIKDTGA
+414 NGYRE
-425 KTESFYIPVFHRY
+425 KTESFYIPVFHKY
-438 GEQLDLDYVVSML
+438 GEQLDLDYVIEEL
-451 KPVLE
+451 KPLLE
-456 SKNISKTLQ
+456 DKNICKTLQ

-474 LKYGIKTDGVIF
+474 KKYGVYTQGVIF

-518 DELIGKGKAQIT
+518 ENLIGKGKSQIT
-530 MDCVPIEDASD
+530 MDCVAIEEASD

-551 ELTRYWA
+551 ELTRYWSEN
-558 QKLDDE
+558 LDDE

-574 PTCEVL
+574 PTGAVL
-580 EKMEAAG
+580 EKMETAG
-587 ITIDV
+587 ITV
-592 DYLHQLSNELA
+592 DTEYLKQLSIELG
-603 ADLSNVEEK
+603 ADLENTEDK
-612 VFKLA
+612 IYKLA
-617 GTSFNINSPRQV
+617 GTSFNINSPKQV
-629 GQILFEELKIKPK
+629 GEILFERLGIKPK
-642 GKKRGAKTFSTD
+642 GKKRGAKNFSTD

-659 ELAKDYDI
+659 ELAKDYEI

-730 NRIRKAFIPSLPD
+730 NRIRKAFVPSFRN

-759 LAHCSGDEA
+759 LAHCSGDET
-768 MIKAFRTGEDIHAEI
+768 MIRAFNTGEDIHAEI
-783 AAKIFNVPLEQV
+783 AAKVFNVPLNEV

-811 YGQTRYGLAAALK
+811 YGQTRYGLASALK

-829 AQDFIDKYF
+829 AQDFIDRYF
-838 ATYPGIKEYMEK
+838 LTYPGVKEYMEK
-850 SVQSAYKNGYAKTM
+850 SIQYAYDNGYAKTM

-873 ELVSSNHQIK
+873 ELLSSNHQIK

-895 QGAAADLIKMAMV
+895 QGAAADLIKMAMIE
-908 DLDKKLQ
+908 LDNRIEKENL
-915 TTGSKSKILL
+915 KSQILL

-937 DELDNTK
+937 NELETVK
-944 ELVKEAMELGQP
+944 KLVREAMELGQP
-956 LDVPLVV
+956 LSVPLVV
-963 DFEVGST
+963 DFEIGAT
-970 WMQNNEEDG
+970 WMQNDEEDG
-979 SMENEEI
+979 SIENEEI

>member
-1 MRVDNKKTLILIDGH
+1 MKNKKTLILIDGH

-33 TDKVPTWAVFGFFK
+33 TDKVPSWAVFGFFK

-53 KNQEIKP
+53 RNQRIKP

-78 YDQYK
+78 YEQYK

-103 LQALNIPMYTKE
+103 LEALNIPVYTKE
-115 GFEADDVIGTITK
+115 GYEADDVIGTITK
-128 EASGQGHKTLILTG
+128 EASLQGHKTLILTG
-142 DQDAFQLIDREGLV
+142 DQDAFQLIDRDGLV

-167 EYDWEKVHEEL
+167 EYDWQKVYEKL
-178 GGYRNQVVDYKAL
+178 GVYPNQIVDYKAL

-214 TRFHNLENI
+214 SRFHNLENI

-228 EIKEKALKQ
+228 EIKEKALRQ
-237 KLIDG
+237 KIIDG
-242 VEMAKMSQFL
+242 VEIAKMSQFL
-252 ATIKRDVDID
+252 ATIKRDVDIN
-262 FDINKTSLELPDVN
+262 FDINKTSLVLPDVN
-276 KVVEFLKKVQLFSF
+276 RVADFLKKVQLFSF
-290 LKNLNEILKPFDY
+290 LKNLDEILSPFEY
-303 PEEVTKEI
+303 SEEVTKEI
-311 SEIAADPKKSTPDPI
+311 KELASDPMKPAVQKQENS
-326 KSVGEQI
+326 QM

-338 FEAAGAQESAPT
+338 FEAV
-350 KKQKKEKLKNS
+350 NS
-361 CHTITTEEDLKKLI
+361 SNLETTGVRERNFENIKHTVTTENQLKELI
-375 DTLNKQTLF
+375 DTLKKMTLF
-384 AFDTETTSV
+384 AIDTETTSV
-393 NALEADLVGISLAYN
+393 NALEADIVGISVAYN
-408 PDIQAS
+408 SDIQAEQGRIKI
-414 NGKIEIKDTGA
+414 NGYRE
-425 KTESFYIPVFHRY
+425 KTESFYIPVFHKY
-438 GEQLDLDYVVSML
+438 GEQLDLDYVIEEL
-451 KPVLE
+451 KPLLE
-456 SKNISKTLQ
+456 DKNICKTLQ
-465 NAKYDVNAL
+465 NAKFDVNAL
-474 LKYGIKTDGVIF
+474 KKYGVYTQGVIF

-518 DELIGKGKAQIT
+518 ENLIGKGKSQIT
-530 MDCVPIEDASD
+530 MDCVAIEEASD

-551 ELTRYWA
+551 ELTRYWSEN
-558 QKLDDE
+558 LDDE

-574 PTCEVL
+574 PTGAVL
-580 EKMEAAG
+580 EKMETAG
-587 ITIDV
+587 ITV
-592 DYLHQLSNELA
+592 DTEYLKQLSIELG
-603 ADLSNVEEK
+603 ADLENTEDK
-612 VFKLA
+612 IYKLA
-617 GTSFNINSPRQV
+617 GTSFNINSPKQV
-629 GQILFEELKIKPK
+629 GEILFERLGIKPK
-642 GKKRGAKTFSTD
+642 GKKRGAKNFSTD

-659 ELAKDYDI
+659 ELAKDYEI

-682 TYVDALPELISPYD
+682 TYVDTLPELISPYD

-730 NRIRKAFIPSLPD
+730 NRIRKAFVPSFRN

-759 LAHCSGDEA
+759 LAHCSGDET
-768 MIKAFRTGEDIHAEI
+768 MIRAFNTGEDIHAEI
-783 AAKIFNVPLEQV
+783 AAKVFNVPLNEV

-811 YGQTRYGLAAALK
+811 YGQTRYGLASALK

-829 AQDFIDKYF
+829 AQDFIDRYF
-838 ATYPGIKEYMEK
+838 LTYPGVKEYMEK
-850 SVQSAYKNGYAKTM
+850 SIQYAYDNGYAKTM

-873 ELVSSNHQIK
+873 ELLSSNHQIK

-895 QGAAADLIKMAMV
+895 QGAAADLIKMAMIE
-908 DLDKKLQ
+908 LDNRIEKENL
-915 TTGSKSKILL
+915 KSQILL

-937 DELDNTK
+937 NELETVK
-944 ELVKEAMELGQP
+944 KLVREAMELGQP
-956 LDVPLVV
+956 LSVPLVV
-963 DFEVGST
+963 DFEIGAT
-970 WMQNNEEDG
+970 WMQNDEEDG
-979 SMENEEI
+979 SIENEEI

>member
-1 MRVDNKKTLILIDGH
+1 MKNKKTLILIDGH

-53 KNQEIKP
+53 RNQRIKP

-78 YDQYK
+78 YEQYK

-103 LQALNIPMYTKE
+103 LEALNIPVYTKE
-115 GFEADDVIGTITK
+115 GYEADDVIGTITK
-128 EASGQGHKTLILTG
+128 EASLQGHKTLILTG
-142 DQDAFQLIDREGLV
+142 DQDAFQLIDRDGLV

-167 EYDWEKVHEEL
+167 EYDWQKVYEKL
-178 GGYRNQVVDYKAL
+178 GVYPNQIVDYKAL

-214 TRFHNLENI
+214 SRFHNLENI

-228 EIKEKALKQ
+228 EIKEKALRQ
-237 KLIDG
+237 KIIDG
-242 VEMAKMSQFL
+242 VEIAKMSQFL
-252 ATIKRDVDID
+252 ATIKRDVDIN
-262 FDINKTSLELPDVN
+262 FDINKTSLVLPDVN
-276 KVVEFLKKVQLFSF
+276 RVADFLKKVQLFSF
-290 LKNLNEILKPFDY
+290 LKNLDEILSPFEY
-303 PEEVTKEI
+303 SEEVTKEI
-311 SEIAADPKKSTPDPI
+311 KELASDPMKPAVQKQENS
-326 KSVGEQI
+326 QM

-338 FEAAGAQESAPT
+338 FEAV
-350 KKQKKEKLKNS
+350 NS
-361 CHTITTEEDLKKLI
+361 SNLETTGVRERNFENIKHTVTTENQLKELI
-375 DTLNKQTLF
+375 DTLKKMTLF
-384 AFDTETTSV
+384 AIDTETTSV
-393 NALEADLVGISLAYN
+393 NALEADIVGISVAYN
-408 PDIQAS
+408 SDIQAEQGRIKI
-414 NGKIEIKDTGA
+414 NGYRE
-425 KTESFYIPVFHRY
+425 KTESFYIPVFHKY
-438 GEQLDLDYVVSML
+438 GEQLDLDYVIEEL
-451 KPVLE
+451 KPLLE
-456 SKNISKTLQ
+456 DKNICKTLQ

-474 LKYGIKTDGVIF
+474 KKYGVYTQGVIF

-518 DELIGKGKAQIT
+518 ENLIGKGKSQIT
-530 MDCVPIEDASD
+530 MDCVAIEEASD
-541 YACDDAFATL
+541 YACDDSFATL
-551 ELTRYWA
+551 ELTRYWSEN
-558 QKLDDE
+558 LDDE

-574 PTCEVL
+574 PTGAVL
-580 EKMEAAG
+580 EKMETAG
-587 ITIDV
+587 ITV
-592 DYLHQLSNELA
+592 DTEYLKQLSIELG
-603 ADLSNVEEK
+603 ADLENTEDK
-612 VFKLA
+612 IYKLA
-617 GTSFNINSPRQV
+617 GTSFNINSPKQV
-629 GQILFEELKIKPK
+629 GEILFERLGIKPK
-642 GKKRGAKTFSTD
+642 GKKRGAKNFSTD

-659 ELAKDYDI
+659 ELAKDYEI

-730 NRIRKAFIPSLPD
+730 NRIRKAFVPSFRN

-759 LAHCSGDEA
+759 LAHCSGDET
-768 MIKAFRTGEDIHAEI
+768 MIRAFNTGEDIHAEI
-783 AAKIFNVPLEQV
+783 AAKVFNVPLNEV

-811 YGQTRYGLAAALK
+811 YGQTRYGLASALK

-829 AQDFIDKYF
+829 AQDFIDRYF
-838 ATYPGIKEYMEK
+838 LTYPGVKEYMEK
-850 SVQSAYKNGYAKTM
+850 SIQYAYDNGYAKTM

-873 ELVSSNHQIK
+873 ELLSSNHQIK

-895 QGAAADLIKMAMV
+895 QGAAADLIKMAMIE
-908 DLDKKLQ
+908 LDNRIEKENL
-915 TTGSKSKILL
+915 KSQILL

-937 DELDNTK
+937 NELETVK
-944 ELVKEAMELGQP
+944 KLVREAMELGQP
-956 LDVPLVV
+956 LSVPLVV
-963 DFEVGST
+963 DFEIGAT
-970 WMQNNEEDG
+970 WMQNDEEDG
-979 SMENEEI
+979 SIENEEI